1 MRGLAGWAVLVALG
15 EWLWA
20 GGVVP
25 LADFYP
31 FGPAQ
36 GDAATGKQ
44 DDGGSELRPLAVRFP
59 FFGAGH
65 TGLYVNNNGIIS
77 FLKEVSQFTPVA
89 FPISKDRRV
98 VAAFWADVD
107 NRRAGDVYYRE
118 STEQP
123 ILERASRD
131 IAQYFPEFPG
141 FAAQWVFIATWYRVT
156 FFGGNSFSPVN
167 TFQIVLIT
175 DGKLSFTIF
184 NYESITWTT
193 GMHASSGGDFA
204 GLGGIA
210 AQAGFNAGDGKRY
223 FNIPGSRT
231 DDIADVEMTTNVG
244 IPGRWVFRIDDA
256 QVQVGGCSNTTSVCL
271 TLRPCL
277 NGGKCIEDCITGNPS
292 YTCSCLAGFTGKRC
306 HVDVDECLS
315 HPCQNGATCLNGAG
329 SFSCRCSPGFRGTNC
344 ETEESP
350 CESRVCQNGG
360 RCQAVNGMAA
370 CLCQPG
376 YMGTDCQ
383 TEVNECESSPCLNG
397 GHCIDLVDNY
407 TCVCLEPFV
416 GQRCETDSSSCE
428 DRSCQNRQTCNY
440 IRPGRYICTCS
451 PGYYGNNCQY
461 GGPRVPGACLS
472 HPCQNAGSCLET
484 EQGYVCECQ
493 EGYTG
498 QDCRDK
504 LSEGCECRNGGNCLE
519 GNVTVCQCP
528 PGFFGLLCEFEVTTT
543 PCNVNTQ
550 CPDGGY
556 CMEYGGSYLCV
567 CHTDYGTNH
576 TMPSPCDSEPC
587 LNGGSCEVHDDSYT
601 CECPRGFLGKHC
613 EKAKPRLCST
623 GPCRNGGT
631 CREADGEYHCTC
643 PYRFTGK
650 HCEIGKPDPCASG
663 PCQNGGTCFHYI
675 GKYKCDCPLG
685 YAGRHCEIVPSPCF
699 LGPCENGATCEDL
712 GGGYACT
719 CPVGYVGKHCQSE
732 VDCGIPSEVKHAQ
745 ASFNSTKLGSLAE
758 YQCELGYTL
767 SQRNHPR
774 VCRLPGVWS
783 DPPEC
788 NEIDECW
795 SQPCL
800 NGGHC
805 KDRVA
810 EFLCLCEPGYTG
822 HRCESD
828 VDECQLEPCK
838 NGGTCQDLP
847 GSFACYCPEGFLGS
861 QCETEVD
868 ACESGPCQNG
878 GECKSYG
885 GSYLC
890 VCPEGFF
897 GYHCETASDPCFSSP
912 CGSRGYCLPGNGTH
926 SCTCKVSYT
935 GKSCEK
941 GKGPQKWHQDA
952 AQGSTPA
959 RQRPPPARGSTPSG
973 TSGSPGGRQ
982 GWGLASAA
990 GGRQCG
996 EAQAP
1001 GSVRGRWG
1009 QVSLAP
1015 CSDGDPS
1022 DALRRGGRGVQ
1033 GKPLATSAGLPGAPR
1048 PVPPVP
1054 QPWRVVARAQPPVL
1068 PGRCGRSAPGAQALP
1083 CLPGR
1088 WQTVPAGPL
1097 PGAPRE
1103 RARALSSTAAAL
1115 PLAAGVCSLKIHGIT
1130 SPLCFCPHPEELLP
1144 PTSLK
1149 VERVEDTGVLISWH
1163 PPEDAAARQLIDG
1176 YAVTYVSLDGSYRR
1190 TDFVDRSRSAH
1201 QLRALASGRA
1211 YNISVFSVKRNV
1223 NNKNDISRPVML
1235 TTRTR
1240 PRPVEGFE
1248 ITNVTASA
1256 ITVQW
1261 ALHRLKHSTVSRV
1274 RVSIRQPAD
1283 LADRTV
1289 ELNSSVAKYTFLD
1302 LQPGERYIVHVVTLS
1317 GLGTEDHPS
1326 ESLAVD
1332 PFHVW
1337 TRPLP
1342 PKNLTASRVTATS
1355 VSMAWEQPPA
1365 GAVEGYIINVT
1376 TAQSVKSRY
1385 VPNGKL
1391 MSYTVRD
1398 LLPGQRYRLSVTAVQ
1413 NTEQGQVHSEPIH
1426 LYVTTLQRDGAL
1438 ERRWN
1443 QAGHSRVLRNRL
1455 PPALLPD
1462 LRLLAD
1468 HDTAEEPSPA
1478 PRFTELVDGRG
1489 RISARFG
1496 TALGKSIT
1504 VKTQPEAPVK
1514 LENMDV
1520 SSQGNLALQLRKA
1533 KSKSEGQNCSTNP
1546 CRNGGTCAR
1555 DADSYHC
1562 NCRPGFKGWL
1572 CELGTGESTRYTRKS
1587 ATRRAARAPVPRRQ
1601 PTENQAT
1608 VAH

>member
-1 MRGLAGWAVLVALG
+1 AGWAVLVALG

-20 GGVVP
+20 GGEVP
-25 LADFYP
+25 LGDFYP

-36 GDAATGKQ
+36 GDAATRKQ
-44 DDGGSELRPLAVRFP
+44 DDGGSELRPLSIPFP

-107 NRRAGDVYYRE
+107 NRRAGEIYYRE

-141 FAAQWVFIATWYRVT
+141 FSAQWVFIATWYRVT
-156 FFGGNSFSPVN
+156 FFGGSSFSPVN

-315 HPCQNGATCLNGAG
+315 NPCQNGATCLNGAG
-329 SFSCRCSPGFRGTNC
+329 RFTCRCPPGFRGNNC
-344 ETEESP
+344 EIAESP
-350 CESRVCQNGG
+350 CENRVCQNGG
-360 RCQAVNGMAA
+360 SCQVVNRTAV
-370 CLCQPG
+370 CLCQSG
-376 YMGTDCQ
+376 YTGLDCQ

-461 GGPRVPGACLS
+461 GGPRMPGACLS
-472 HPCQNAGSCLET
+472 HPCQNAGNCLET
-484 EQGYVCECQ
+484 ERGYVCECQ

-498 QDCRDK
+498 QDCRDQ
-504 LSEGCECRNGGNCLE
+504 LSEGCECRNGGSCLE
-519 GNVTVCQCP
+519 GNVTVCQCL

-543 PCNVNTQ
+543 PCNMNTQ

-567 CHTDYGTNH
+567 CHTNYGTNH
-576 TMPSPCDSEPC
+576 SMPSPCESEPC
-587 LNGGSCEVHDDSYT
+587 LNGGSCKVHDDSYI
-601 CECPRGFLGKHC
+601 CECPQGFLGMHC

-631 CREADGEYHCTC
+631 CREADGEYHCSC

-675 GKYKCDCPLG
+675 GKYKCDCPPG
-685 YAGRHCEIVPSPCF
+685 YTGRHCEIVPSPCF
-699 LGPCENGATCEDL
+699 LSPCENGATCEDL
-712 GGGYACT
+712 GEGYACT
-719 CPVGYVGKHCQSE
+719 CSMGYVGKHCQFE

-745 ASFNSTKLGSLAE
+745 ASFNSTKVGSLVE
-758 YQCELGYTL
+758 YQCELGYIL
-767 SQRNHPR
+767 SQHNHPR
-774 VCRLPGVWS
+774 VCRVPGVWS

-788 NEIDECW
+788 DEIDECQ

-800 NGGHC
+800 NGGQC
-805 KDRVA
+805 KDRVSA
-810 EFLCLCEPGYTG
+810 FLCLCEPGYTG
-822 HRCESD
+822 YHCELD
-828 VDECQLEPCK
+828 VDECQSEPCK
-838 NGGTCQDLP
+838 NSGTCQDLP
-847 GSFACYCPEGFLGS
+847 GSFACYCPEGFLGT

-868 ACESGPCQNG
+868 ACESDPCRNG
-878 GECKSYG
+878 GECESYG

-912 CGSRGYCLPGNGTH
+912 CGSRGYCLPNNGTH

-935 GKSCEK
+935 GKNCEK
-941 GKGPQKWHQDA
+941 
-952 AQGSTPA
+952 
-959 RQRPPPARGSTPSG
+959 
-973 TSGSPGGRQ
+973 
-982 GWGLASAA
+982 
-990 GGRQCG
+990 
-996 EAQAP
+996 
-1001 GSVRGRWG
+1001 
-1009 QVSLAP
+1009 
-1015 CSDGDPS
+1015 
-1022 DALRRGGRGVQ
+1022 
-1033 GKPLATSAGLPGAPR
+1033 
-1048 PVPPVP
+1048 
-1054 QPWRVVARAQPPVL
+1054 
-1068 PGRCGRSAPGAQALP
+1068 
-1083 CLPGR
+1083 
-1088 WQTVPAGPL
+1088 
-1097 PGAPRE
+1097 
-1103 RARALSSTAAAL
+1103 
-1115 PLAAGVCSLKIHGIT
+1115 
-1130 SPLCFCPHPEELLP
+1130 
-1144 PTSLK
+1144 
-1149 VERVEDTGVLISWH
+1149 
-1163 PPEDAAARQLIDG
+1163 
-1176 YAVTYVSLDGSYRR
+1176 
-1190 TDFVDRSRSAH
+1190 
-1201 QLRALASGRA
+1201 
-1211 YNISVFSVKRNV
+1211 VKRNV

-1261 ALHRLKHSTVSRV
+1261 ALHRLQHSTVSRV
-1274 RVSIRQPAD
+1274 RVSIRQMGD
-1283 LADRTV
+1283 LAGRTV

-1302 LQPGERYIVHVVTLS
+1302 LQPGERYIIHVTTLS
-1317 GLGTEDHPS
+1317 GLGVEDHPS
-1326 ESLAVD
+1326 ESLASA

-1342 PKNLTASRVTATS
+1342 PQNLTASHITATS
-1355 VSMAWEQPPA
+1355 VSMAWEQP
-1365 GAVEGYIINVT
+1365 AVGTMEGYIINVT

-1391 MSYTVRD
+1391 VSYTVRD
-1398 LLPGQRYRLSVTAVQ
+1398 LLPGQRYHLSLTAVQ

-1426 LYVTTLQRDGAL
+1426 LYVNTLQRDGAP
-1438 ERRWN
+1438 ERRWS
-1443 QAGHSRVLRNRL
+1443 QAGHPRVLRNRL
-1455 PPALLPD
+1455 PPAFLPE

-1514 LENMDV
+1514 LENTEV
-1520 SSQGNLALQLRKA
+1520 SSWDSLALQLHEA
-1533 KSKSEGQNCSTNP
+1533 KNKREGQHCSKNP
-1546 CRNGGTCAR
+1546 CRNGGTCTR
-1555 DADSYHC
+1555 DEESYHC
-1562 NCRPGFKGWL
+1562 ACRPGFKGRVCQLACKKVPHSCTRLYSETRSFPVW
-1572 CELGTGESTRYTRKS
+1572 EGGTCHYLSRRVYKVHQDICYKESCESTSSERTSSRKPS
-1587 ATRRAARAPVPRRQ
+1587 NSHTLKKP
-1601 PTENQAT
+1601 
-1608 VAH
+1608 

>member
-15 EWLWA
+15 EWLLLRA

-31 FGPAQ
+31 FGPAE
-36 GDAATGKQ
+36 GDAATRKQ
-44 DDGGSELRPLAVRFP
+44 DDGGSELRPLSVPFP

-118 STEQP
+118 STEQS

-141 FAAQWVFIATWYRVT
+141 FSAQWVFIATWYRVT

-315 HPCQNGATCLNGAG
+315 NPCQNGATCLNGAG
-329 SFSCRCSPGFRGTNC
+329 NFSCMCPLGFRGANC
-344 ETEESP
+344 ETEELP
-350 CESRVCQNGG
+350 CESKVCHNGG
-360 RCQAVNGMAA
+360 TCQAVNGTAV

-376 YMGTDCQ
+376 YTGPDCQ
-383 TEVNECESSPCLNG
+383 TELNECESNPCLNG
-397 GHCIDLVDNY
+397 GHCVDLVDNY
-407 TCVCLEPFV
+407 TCMCLEPFV
-416 GQRCETDSSSCE
+416 GQRCETDSSICE
-428 DRSCQNRQTCNY
+428 DRSCRNRQTCNY

-472 HPCQNAGSCLET
+472 QPCQNAGSCLET
-484 EQGYVCECQ
+484 EQGYLCECQ

-504 LSEGCECRNGGNCLE
+504 LSEGCECRNGGSCLE
-519 GNVTVCQCP
+519 GNVTICQCL

-543 PCNVNTQ
+543 PCNMNTQ

-631 CREADGEYHCTC
+631 CKEADGEYHCSC

-675 GKYKCDCPLG
+675 GKYKCDCPPG

-699 LGPCENGATCEDL
+699 LSPCENGATCEDL
-712 GGGYACT
+712 GEGYACT
-719 CPVGYVGKHCQSE
+719 CPMGYVGKHCQTV

-745 ASFNSTKLGSLAE
+745 VSFNSTKVGSVAE

-767 SQRNHPR
+767 SQHHPR
-774 VCRLPGVWS
+774 ICHSPGVWS

-788 NEIDECW
+788 NEINECQ

-800 NGGHC
+800 NGGQC
-805 KDRVA
+805 KDRIA

-822 HRCESD
+822 QHCESD
-828 VDECQLEPCK
+828 TDECLSEPCK
-838 NGGTCQDLP
+838 NGGNCQDLP
-847 GSFACYCPEGFLGS
+847 ASFTCYCPEGFVGS

-878 GECKSYG
+878 GECESYR

-941 GKGPQKWHQDA
+941 
-952 AQGSTPA
+952 
-959 RQRPPPARGSTPSG
+959 
-973 TSGSPGGRQ
+973 
-982 GWGLASAA
+982 
-990 GGRQCG
+990 
-996 EAQAP
+996 
-1001 GSVRGRWG
+1001 
-1009 QVSLAP
+1009 
-1015 CSDGDPS
+1015 
-1022 DALRRGGRGVQ
+1022 
-1033 GKPLATSAGLPGAPR
+1033 
-1048 PVPPVP
+1048 
-1054 QPWRVVARAQPPVL
+1054 
-1068 PGRCGRSAPGAQALP
+1068 
-1083 CLPGR
+1083 
-1088 WQTVPAGPL
+1088 
-1097 PGAPRE
+1097 
-1103 RARALSSTAAAL
+1103 
-1115 PLAAGVCSLKIHGIT
+1115 
-1130 SPLCFCPHPEELLP
+1130 
-1144 PTSLK
+1144 
-1149 VERVEDTGVLISWH
+1149 
-1163 PPEDAAARQLIDG
+1163 
-1176 YAVTYVSLDGSYRR
+1176 
-1190 TDFVDRSRSAH
+1190 
-1201 QLRALASGRA
+1201 
-1211 YNISVFSVKRNV
+1211 VKRNV

-1274 RVSIRQPAD
+1274 RVSIRQPGD
-1283 LADRTV
+1283 LSDRTV

-1302 LQPGERYIVHVVTLS
+1302 LQPGEKYIVHVTTLS
-1317 GLGTEDHPS
+1317 GLGTEDHLS
-1326 ESLAVD
+1326 ESLATA

-1342 PKNLTASRVTATS
+1342 PQNLTASRVTTTS

-1391 MSYTVRD
+1391 VSYTVRD

-1413 NTEQGQVHSEPIH
+1413 NTEQGQVHSEPIY
-1426 LYVTTLQRDGAL
+1426 LYVTTLQRDGAP
-1438 ERRWN
+1438 ERRWS
-1443 QAGHSRVLRNRL
+1443 QAGHPRVLRNRL
-1455 PPALLPD
+1455 PPAFLPE

-1468 HDTAEEPSPA
+1468 HNTAEEPSPA

-1496 TALGKSIT
+1496 KSISM
-1504 VKTQPEAPVK
+1504 KTQPDAPVK
-1514 LENMDV
+1514 LENLEA
-1520 SSQGNLALQLRKA
+1520 SSHSSLALQLQEN
-1533 KSKSEGQNCSTNP
+1533 KSKSEGQNCSMNP
-1546 CRNGGTCAR
+1546 CRNGGTCTR
-1555 DADSYHC
+1555 DVKSYHC
-1562 NCRPGFKGWL
+1562 SCRPGFKGRL
-1572 CELGTGESTRYTRKS
+1572 CELACKKVPHSCTRLYSETKSFPVWEGGTCHYLYRRVYKVRQDVCYKESCKSTSSETTTSRKQSTSHTLRKS
-1587 ATRRAARAPVPRRQ
+1587 
-1601 PTENQAT
+1601 
-1608 VAH
+1608 

>member
-1 MRGLAGWAVLVALG
+1 MQVLAGWAVLVALG

-20 GGVVP
+20 GGEVP
-25 LADFYP
+25 LGDFYP

-36 GDAATGKQ
+36 GDAATRKQ
-44 DDGGSELRPLAVRFP
+44 DDGGSELRPLSIPFP

-107 NRRAGDVYYRE
+107 NRRAGEIYYRE

-141 FAAQWVFIATWYRVT
+141 FSAQWVFIATWYRVT

-329 SFSCRCSPGFRGTNC
+329 SFTCRCPPGFRGNNC
-344 ETEESP
+344 ETAESP
-350 CESRVCQNGG
+350 CENRVCQNGG
-360 RCQAVNGMAA
+360 SCQVVNRTAA
-370 CLCQPG
+370 CLCQSG
-376 YMGTDCQ
+376 YTGVDCQ

-498 QDCRDK
+498 QDCRDQ
-504 LSEGCECRNGGNCLE
+504 LSEGCECRNGGSCLE
-519 GNVTVCQCP
+519 GNVTVCQCL

-543 PCNVNTQ
+543 PCNMNTQ

-567 CHTDYGTNH
+567 CHTNYGTNH

-587 LNGGSCEVHDDSYT
+587 LNGGSCKVHDDSYI
-601 CECPRGFLGKHC
+601 CECPQGFLGMHC
-613 EKAKPRLCST
+613 EKAKPRLCSA

-675 GKYKCDCPLG
+675 GKYKCDCPPG
-685 YAGRHCEIVPSPCF
+685 YTGRHCEIVPSPCF
-699 LGPCENGATCEDL
+699 LSPCENGATCEDL
-712 GGGYACT
+712 GGGYACL
-719 CPVGYVGKHCQSE
+719 CSVGYVGKHCQFE

-758 YQCELGYTL
+758 YQCELGYIL
-767 SQRNHPR
+767 SQHNHPR
-774 VCRLPGVWS
+774 VCRVPGVWS

-788 NEIDECW
+788 DEIDECQ

-800 NGGHC
+800 NGGQC
-805 KDRVA
+805 KDRVSA
-810 EFLCLCEPGYTG
+810 FLCLCEPGYTG
-822 HRCESD
+822 YHCELD
-828 VDECQLEPCK
+828 VDECQSEPCK
-838 NGGTCQDLP
+838 NSGTCQDLP
-847 GSFACYCPEGFLGS
+847 GSFACYCPEGFLGT

-868 ACESGPCQNG
+868 ACESDPCRNG
-878 GECKSYG
+878 GECESYG

-897 GYHCETASDPCFSSP
+897 GYHCETGEAGRAAQGGPGVGSTADTAKPGTSPTASDPCFSSP
-912 CGSRGYCLPGNGTH
+912 CGSRGYCLPSNGTH

-935 GKSCEK
+935 GKNCEK
-941 GKGPQKWHQDA
+941 
-952 AQGSTPA
+952 
-959 RQRPPPARGSTPSG
+959 
-973 TSGSPGGRQ
+973 
-982 GWGLASAA
+982 
-990 GGRQCG
+990 
-996 EAQAP
+996 
-1001 GSVRGRWG
+1001 
-1009 QVSLAP
+1009 
-1015 CSDGDPS
+1015 
-1022 DALRRGGRGVQ
+1022 
-1033 GKPLATSAGLPGAPR
+1033 
-1048 PVPPVP
+1048 
-1054 QPWRVVARAQPPVL
+1054 
-1068 PGRCGRSAPGAQALP
+1068 
-1083 CLPGR
+1083 
-1088 WQTVPAGPL
+1088 
-1097 PGAPRE
+1097 
-1103 RARALSSTAAAL
+1103 
-1115 PLAAGVCSLKIHGIT
+1115 
-1130 SPLCFCPHPEELLP
+1130 
-1144 PTSLK
+1144 
-1149 VERVEDTGVLISWH
+1149 
-1163 PPEDAAARQLIDG
+1163 
-1176 YAVTYVSLDGSYRR
+1176 
-1190 TDFVDRSRSAH
+1190 
-1201 QLRALASGRA
+1201 
-1211 YNISVFSVKRNV
+1211 VKRNV

-1261 ALHRLKHSTVSRV
+1261 ALHRLQHSTVSRV
-1274 RVSIRQPAD
+1274 RVSIRHMGD
-1283 LADRTV
+1283 LAARTV

-1302 LQPGERYIVHVVTLS
+1302 LQPGERYIIHVTTLS
-1317 GLGTEDHPS
+1317 GLGVEDHPS
-1326 ESLAVD
+1326 ESLATA

-1342 PKNLTASRVTATS
+1342 PQNLTASHVTATS

-1365 GAVEGYIINVT
+1365 GTMEGYIINVT

-1391 MSYTVRD
+1391 VSYTVRD
-1398 LLPGQRYRLSVTAVQ
+1398 LLPGQRYHLSLTAVQ

-1426 LYVTTLQRDGAL
+1426 LYVNTLQRDGAP
-1438 ERRWN
+1438 ERRWS
-1443 QAGHSRVLRNRL
+1443 QAGHPRVLRNRL
-1455 PPALLPD
+1455 PPAFLPE

-1496 TALGKSIT
+1496 TALGRSIT
-1504 VKTQPEAPVK
+1504 VKTQPEAPAK
-1514 LENMDV
+1514 LENTEV
-1520 SSQGNLALQLRKA
+1520 SSWDSLALQLREA
-1533 KSKSEGQNCSTNP
+1533 KSKREGQSCSKNP
-1546 CRNGGTCAR
+1546 CRNGGTCTR
-1555 DADSYHC
+1555 DDESYHC
-1562 NCRPGFKGWL
+1562 ACRPGFKGRVCQLACKKVPHSCTRLYSETRSFPVW
-1572 CELGTGESTRYTRKS
+1572 EGGTCHYLSRRVYKVHQDICYKESCESTSSKRTSSRYSPQQHTACAS
-1587 ATRRAARAPVPRRQ
+1587 
-1601 PTENQAT
+1601 
-1608 VAH
+1608 

>member
-1 MRGLAGWAVLVALG
+1 MEVLAGWAVLVALG
-15 EWLWA
+15 EWLWV
-20 GGVVP
+20 GGEVP
-25 LADFYP
+25 LGGFYP

-36 GDAATGKQ
+36 GDAATRKQ
-44 DDGGSELRPLAVRFP
+44 DDGGSELRPLSIPFP

-107 NRRAGDVYYRE
+107 NRRAGEIYYRE
-118 STEQP
+118 STDQP

-141 FAAQWVFIATWYRVT
+141 FSAQWVFIATWYRVT
-156 FFGGNSFSPVN
+156 FFGGSSFSPVN

-329 SFSCRCSPGFRGTNC
+329 RFTCRCPPGFRGNSC
-344 ETEESP
+344 ETAESP
-350 CESRVCQNGG
+350 CENRVCQNGG
-360 RCQAVNGMAA
+360 SCQVVNTTAA
-370 CLCQPG
+370 CLCQSG
-376 YMGTDCQ
+376 YTGVDCQ

-484 EQGYVCECQ
+484 ERGYVCECQ
-493 EGYTG
+493 EGFTG
-498 QDCRDK
+498 QDCRDQ
-504 LSEGCECRNGGNCLE
+504 LSEGCECRNGGSCLE
-519 GNVTVCQCP
+519 GNVTVCQCL

-543 PCNVNTQ
+543 PCNMNTQ

-567 CHTDYGTNH
+567 CHTNYGTNH

-587 LNGGSCEVHDDSYT
+587 LNGGSCNVHDDSYI
-601 CECPRGFLGKHC
+601 CECPQGFLGMHC
-613 EKAKPRLCST
+613 EKAKPRLCSA

-675 GKYKCDCPLG
+675 GKYKCDCPPG
-685 YAGRHCEIVPSPCF
+685 YTGRHCETGRFEEGVPLPGGMMG
-699 LGPCENGATCEDL
+699 LANGATCEDL

-719 CPVGYVGKHCQSE
+719 CSVGYVGKHCQFE

-745 ASFNSTKLGSLAE
+745 ASFNSTKVGSLAE
-758 YQCELGYTL
+758 YQCELGYIL

-774 VCRLPGVWS
+774 VCRVPGVWS

-788 NEIDECW
+788 DEIDECQ

-800 NGGHC
+800 NGGQC
-805 KDRVA
+805 KDRVSA
-810 EFLCLCEPGYTG
+810 FLCLCEPGYTG
-822 HRCESD
+822 YHCELD
-828 VDECQLEPCK
+828 VDECQSEPCK
-838 NGGTCQDLP
+838 NSGTCQDLP
-847 GSFACYCPEGFLGS
+847 GSFACYCPEGFLGT

-868 ACESGPCQNG
+868 ACESDPCQNG
-878 GECKSYG
+878 GECESYE

-897 GYHCETASDPCFSSP
+897 GYHCETGEAGRAAQGGPGVSGTADTAKPGTSPTASDPCFSSP
-912 CGSRGYCLPGNGTH
+912 CGSRGYCLPSNGTH

-935 GKSCEK
+935 GKNCEK
-941 GKGPQKWHQDA
+941 
-952 AQGSTPA
+952 
-959 RQRPPPARGSTPSG
+959 
-973 TSGSPGGRQ
+973 
-982 GWGLASAA
+982 
-990 GGRQCG
+990 
-996 EAQAP
+996 
-1001 GSVRGRWG
+1001 
-1009 QVSLAP
+1009 
-1015 CSDGDPS
+1015 
-1022 DALRRGGRGVQ
+1022 
-1033 GKPLATSAGLPGAPR
+1033 
-1048 PVPPVP
+1048 
-1054 QPWRVVARAQPPVL
+1054 
-1068 PGRCGRSAPGAQALP
+1068 
-1083 CLPGR
+1083 
-1088 WQTVPAGPL
+1088 
-1097 PGAPRE
+1097 
-1103 RARALSSTAAAL
+1103 
-1115 PLAAGVCSLKIHGIT
+1115 
-1130 SPLCFCPHPEELLP
+1130 
-1144 PTSLK
+1144 
-1149 VERVEDTGVLISWH
+1149 
-1163 PPEDAAARQLIDG
+1163 
-1176 YAVTYVSLDGSYRR
+1176 
-1190 TDFVDRSRSAH
+1190 
-1201 QLRALASGRA
+1201 
-1211 YNISVFSVKRNV
+1211 VKRNV

-1261 ALHRLKHSTVSRV
+1261 ALHRLQHSTVSRV
-1274 RVSIRQPAD
+1274 RVSIRHMGD
-1283 LADRTV
+1283 LAGRTV

-1302 LQPGERYIVHVVTLS
+1302 LQPGERYIIHVTTLS
-1317 GLGTEDHPS
+1317 GLGVEDHPS
-1326 ESLAVD
+1326 ESLATA

-1342 PKNLTASRVTATS
+1342 PQNLTASHVTATS

-1365 GAVEGYIINVT
+1365 GAMEGYIINVT

-1391 MSYTVRD
+1391 VSYTVRD
-1398 LLPGQRYRLSVTAVQ
+1398 LLPGQRYHLSLTAVQ
-1413 NTEQGQVHSEPIH
+1413 NTEQGQLHSEPIH
-1426 LYVTTLQRDGAL
+1426 LYVNTLQRDGAP
-1438 ERRWN
+1438 ERRWS
-1443 QAGHSRVLRNRL
+1443 QAGHPRVLRNRL
-1455 PPALLPD
+1455 PPAFLPE

-1496 TALGKSIT
+1496 TALGKAIT

-1514 LENMDV
+1514 LENTEV
-1520 SSQGNLALQLRKA
+1520 SSWDSLALQLRET
-1533 KSKSEGQNCSTNP
+1533 KSKREGQNCSKNP
-1546 CRNGGTCAR
+1546 CRNGGTCTR
-1555 DADSYHC
+1555 EDESYHC
-1562 NCRPGFKGWL
+1562 ACRPGFKGRVCQLACKKVPHSCTRLYSETRSFPVW
-1572 CELGTGESTRYTRKS
+1572 EGGTCHYLSRRVYKVHQDICYKESCESTSSERTSSRYSPQQHTGL
-1587 ATRRAARAPVPRRQ
+1587 P
-1601 PTENQAT
+1601 
-1608 VAH
+1608 

>member
-1 MRGLAGWAVLVALG
+1 MWGLAGWAVLVALG

-20 GGVVP
+20 GGLVP

-44 DDGGSELRPLAVRFP
+44 DDGGSELRPLAIRFP

-118 STEQP
+118 STERP

-131 IAQYFPEFPG
+131 IVQYFPEFPE
-141 FAAQWVFIATWYRVT
+141 FSAQWVFIATWYRVT

-167 TFQIVLIT
+167 TFQIILIT

-329 SFSCRCSPGFRGTNC
+329 SFSCRCPLGFRGASC
-344 ETEESP
+344 ETEELP
-350 CESRVCQNGG
+350 CESKVCQNNGT
-360 RCQAVNGMAA
+360 CQVANGTAA

-376 YMGTDCQ
+376 YTGADCQ

-397 GHCIDLVDNY
+397 GHCIDLVGNY
-407 TCVCLEPFV
+407 SCLCLEPFA
-416 GQRCETDSSSCE
+416 GQRCETDLSSCE
-428 DRSCQNRQTCNY
+428 DRSCRNRQTCNY

-451 PGYYGNNCQY
+451 PGYYGSNCQY
-461 GGPRVPGACLS
+461 GGPRVPSACLS

-484 EQGYVCECQ
+484 EQGYICECQ

-504 LSEGCECRNGGNCLE
+504 LSDGCECRNGGSCLD

-543 PCNVNTQ
+543 PCNMNTQ

-556 CMEYGGSYLCV
+556 CMEYSGSYLCV
-567 CHTDYGTNH
+567 CHTDYSTNH
-576 TMPSPCDSEPC
+576 TVPSPCDSEPC
-587 LNGGSCEVHDDSYT
+587 LNGGFCEAHDDSYT
-601 CECPRGFLGKHC
+601 CECPPGFLGKHC

-675 GKYKCDCPLG
+675 GKYKCDCPPG
-685 YAGRHCEIVPSPCF
+685 YAGRHCEIVPSLCF
-699 LGPCENGATCEDL
+699 LSPCENGATCEDL
-712 GGGYACT
+712 GGDYTCT
-719 CPVGYVGKHCQSE
+719 CPVGYVGKHCQFE

-745 ASFNSTKLGSLAE
+745 ASFNSTKIGSLAE
-758 YQCELGYTL
+758 YQCELGYIL
-767 SQRNHPR
+767 SQHNHPR
-774 VCRLPGVWS
+774 VCHLPGIWS

-788 NEIDECW
+788 SEIDECQ
-795 SQPCL
+795 SQPCV
-800 NGGHC
+800 NGGQC

-810 EFLCLCEPGYTG
+810 EFLCLCEPGYAG
-822 HRCESD
+822 HQCELD
-828 VDECQLEPCK
+828 VDECQSEPCK
-838 NGGTCQDLP
+838 NSGTCQDLP
-847 GSFACYCPEGFLGS
+847 GSFTCYCPKGFVGT

-868 ACESGPCQNG
+868 ACESDPCQNG
-878 GECKSYG
+878 GECESYR

-912 CGSRGYCLPGNGTH
+912 CGSRGYCLADNGTH

-941 GKGPQKWHQDA
+941 
-952 AQGSTPA
+952 
-959 RQRPPPARGSTPSG
+959 
-973 TSGSPGGRQ
+973 
-982 GWGLASAA
+982 
-990 GGRQCG
+990 
-996 EAQAP
+996 
-1001 GSVRGRWG
+1001 
-1009 QVSLAP
+1009 
-1015 CSDGDPS
+1015 
-1022 DALRRGGRGVQ
+1022 
-1033 GKPLATSAGLPGAPR
+1033 
-1048 PVPPVP
+1048 
-1054 QPWRVVARAQPPVL
+1054 
-1068 PGRCGRSAPGAQALP
+1068 
-1083 CLPGR
+1083 
-1088 WQTVPAGPL
+1088 
-1097 PGAPRE
+1097 
-1103 RARALSSTAAAL
+1103 
-1115 PLAAGVCSLKIHGIT
+1115 
-1130 SPLCFCPHPEELLP
+1130 
-1144 PTSLK
+1144 
-1149 VERVEDTGVLISWH
+1149 
-1163 PPEDAAARQLIDG
+1163 
-1176 YAVTYVSLDGSYRR
+1176 
-1190 TDFVDRSRSAH
+1190 
-1201 QLRALASGRA
+1201 
-1211 YNISVFSVKRNV
+1211 VKRNV
-1223 NNKNDISRPVML
+1223 NNKNDISRPIML

-1248 ITNVTASA
+1248 IVNVTAST
-1256 ITVQW
+1256 IMVQW

-1274 RVSIRQPAD
+1274 RVSIRQPGD

-1302 LQPGERYIVHVVTLS
+1302 LQPGEKYVVHVTALS
-1317 GLGTEDHPS
+1317 GLGTEDHLS
-1326 ESLAVD
+1326 ESLATA

-1342 PKNLTASRVTATS
+1342 PQNLTASRVTITS

-1365 GAVEGYIINVT
+1365 GTVEGYIINVT
-1376 TAQSVKSRY
+1376 TSQSVKSRY

-1391 MSYTVRD
+1391 VSYTVRD

-1413 NTEQGQVHSEPIH
+1413 NTEQGQVHSEPVH

-1438 ERRWN
+1438 ERRWS
-1443 QAGHSRVLRNRL
+1443 QAKPNPRVLRNRL
-1455 PPALLPD
+1455 PPAFLPE

-1468 HDTAEEPSPA
+1468 RDTAEEPSPT

-1489 RISARFG
+1489 RISTRFV
-1496 TALGKSIT
+1496 TAQDRSII

-1514 LENMDV
+1514 LENAEV
-1520 SSQGNLALQLRKA
+1520 SSQGRLALQLHKS
-1533 KSKSEGQNCSTNP
+1533 KSKSEEQNCSVSP
-1546 CRNGGTCAR
+1546 CRNGGTCTR
-1555 DADSYHC
+1555 DAESYHC
-1562 NCRPGFKGWL
+1562 DCPPGFKGQL
-1572 CELGTGESTRYTRKS
+1572 CELACKKVPQSCTRLYLETRSFPVWEGGTCHYLYRRVYKVHQGVCYKESCKS
-1587 ATRRAARAPVPRRQ
+1587 TASKKTTNRETSNSHTLKKP
-1601 PTENQAT
+1601 
-1608 VAH
+1608 

>member
-1 MRGLAGWAVLVALG
+1 MRVLAGWAVLVALG

-20 GGVVP
+20 AAEVP
-25 LADFYP
+25 LGDFYP

-36 GDAATGKQ
+36 GDAATRKQ
-44 DDGGSELRPLAVRFP
+44 DDGGSELRPLSIPFP

-107 NRRAGDVYYRE
+107 NRRAGEIYYRE

-141 FAAQWVFIATWYRVT
+141 FSAQWVFIATWYRVT
-156 FFGGNSFSPVN
+156 FFGGSSFSPVN

-315 HPCQNGATCLNGAG
+315 HPCQNGATCLNGA
-329 SFSCRCSPGFRGTNC
+329 SRFTCKCPPGFRGNHC

-350 CESRVCQNGG
+350 CENRVCQNGG
-360 RCQAVNGMAA
+360 SCQVVNKTAA
-370 CLCQPG
+370 CLCQSG
-376 YMGTDCQ
+376 YTGVDCQ

-397 GHCIDLVDNY
+397 GHCMDLVDNY

-451 PGYYGNNCQY
+451 PGYYGSNCQY
-461 GGPRVPGACLS
+461 GGPRMTGACLS

-498 QDCRDK
+498 QDCRDQ
-504 LSEGCECRNGGNCLE
+504 LSEGCECRNGGSCLE
-519 GNVTVCQCP
+519 GNVTVCQCL

-543 PCNVNTQ
+543 PCNMNTQ

-567 CHTDYGTNH
+567 CHTNYGSNH

-587 LNGGSCEVHDDSYT
+587 LNGGSCKVHDDSYI
-601 CECPRGFLGKHC
+601 CECPQGFLGVHC

-631 CREADGEYHCTC
+631 CREANGEYHCTC

-675 GKYKCDCPLG
+675 GKYKCDCPPG
-685 YAGRHCEIVPSPCF
+685 YTGRHCEIVPSPCF
-699 LGPCENGATCEDL
+699 LSPCENGATCEDL
-712 GGGYACT
+712 DGGYACT
-719 CPVGYVGKHCQSE
+719 CSVGYVGKHCQFE

-745 ASFNSTKLGSLAE
+745 ASFNSTKVGSVAE
-758 YQCELGYTL
+758 YQCELGYIL
-767 SQRNHPR
+767 SQHNHPR
-774 VCRLPGVWS
+774 VCRVPGVWS

-788 NEIDECW
+788 DEIDECQ

-800 NGGHC
+800 NGGQC
-805 KDRVA
+805 KDRVSA
-810 EFLCLCEPGYTG
+810 FLCLCEPGYTG
-822 HRCESD
+822 YHCELD
-828 VDECQLEPCK
+828 VDECQSEPCK
-838 NGGTCQDLP
+838 NSGTCQDLP
-847 GSFACYCPEGFLGS
+847 GSFACFCPEGFLGT

-868 ACESGPCQNG
+868 ACESDPCRNG
-878 GECKSYG
+878 GECESYG

-912 CGSRGYCLPGNGTH
+912 CGSRGYCLPSNGTH

-935 GKSCEK
+935 GKNCEK
-941 GKGPQKWHQDA
+941 
-952 AQGSTPA
+952 
-959 RQRPPPARGSTPSG
+959 
-973 TSGSPGGRQ
+973 
-982 GWGLASAA
+982 
-990 GGRQCG
+990 
-996 EAQAP
+996 
-1001 GSVRGRWG
+1001 
-1009 QVSLAP
+1009 
-1015 CSDGDPS
+1015 
-1022 DALRRGGRGVQ
+1022 
-1033 GKPLATSAGLPGAPR
+1033 
-1048 PVPPVP
+1048 
-1054 QPWRVVARAQPPVL
+1054 
-1068 PGRCGRSAPGAQALP
+1068 
-1083 CLPGR
+1083 
-1088 WQTVPAGPL
+1088 
-1097 PGAPRE
+1097 
-1103 RARALSSTAAAL
+1103 
-1115 PLAAGVCSLKIHGIT
+1115 
-1130 SPLCFCPHPEELLP
+1130 ELLP

-1201 QLRALASGRA
+1201 QLRALTSGRA

-1223 NNKNDISRPVML
+1223 NNKNDISRPIML

-1261 ALHRLKHSTVSRV
+1261 ALHRLQHSTVSRV
-1274 RVSIRQPAD
+1274 RVSIRHLGD
-1283 LADRTV
+1283 LAARTV

-1302 LQPGERYIVHVVTLS
+1302 LQPGERYIIHVTTLS
-1317 GLGTEDHPS
+1317 GLGVEDHPS
-1326 ESLAVD
+1326 ESLATP

-1342 PKNLTASRVTATS
+1342 PQNLTASHVTATS

-1365 GAVEGYIINVT
+1365 GTMEGYIINVT

-1391 MSYTVRD
+1391 VSYTVRD
-1398 LLPGQRYRLSVTAVQ
+1398 LLPGQRYHLSLTAVQ

-1426 LYVTTLQRDGAL
+1426 LYVNTLQRDGAP
-1438 ERRWN
+1438 ERRWS
-1443 QAGHSRVLRNRL
+1443 QAGHPRVLRNRL
-1455 PPALLPD
+1455 PPAFLPE

-1468 HDTAEEPSPA
+1468 RDTAEEPSPA

-1496 TALGKSIT
+1496 TALARSIT
-1504 VKTQPEAPVK
+1504 VKTQPEAPVR
-1514 LENMDV
+1514 LENTEV
-1520 SSQGNLALQLRKA
+1520 SSWDSLALQLREA
-1533 KSKSEGQNCSTNP
+1533 KSKREGQKCSKNP
-1546 CRNGGTCAR
+1546 CRNGGTCTR
-1555 DADSYHC
+1555 DEESFHC
-1562 NCRPGFKGWL
+1562 ACRPGFKGRL
-1572 CELGTGESTRYTRKS
+1572 CQLACKKVPHSCTRLYSETRSFPVWEGGTCHYLSRRVYKVHQDICYKESCESTSSERTSSRKPS
-1587 ATRRAARAPVPRRQ
+1587 NSHTLKKP
-1601 PTENQAT
+1601 
-1608 VAH
+1608 

>member
-1 MRGLAGWAVLVALG
+1 MRGLSCWVALAALLG
-15 EWLWA
+15 EWLRA

-36 GDAATGKQ
+36 GDAATLKQ
-44 DDGGSELRPLAVRFP
+44 DDGGSELRPLSVPFP

-118 STEQP
+118 SQDRA
-123 ILERASRD
+123 ILERATKD
-131 IAQYFPEFPG
+131 IAQYFPEFPD
-141 FAAQWVFIATWYRVT
+141 FSAQWVFIATWYRVT
-156 FFGGNSFSPVN
+156 FFGGSSFSPVN

-315 HPCQNGATCLNGAG
+315 HPCQNGATCINSVN
-329 SFSCRCSPGFRGTNC
+329 SFSCQCPPGFRGASC
-344 ETEESP
+344 EIEESP
-350 CESRVCQNGG
+350 CETKVCQNGG
-360 RCQAVNGMAA
+360 MCQVVNGTAVCM
-370 CLCQPG
+370 CQPG
-376 YMGTDCQ
+376 YAGGDCETD
-383 TEVNECESSPCLNG
+383 VNECESSPCLNG
-397 GHCIDLVDNY
+397 GHCVDLVDNY

-416 GQRCETDSSSCE
+416 GQRCETDPSSCE
-428 DRSCQNRQTCNY
+428 DRSCRNRQTCNY

-461 GGPRVPGACLS
+461 GGPRVPSACLS
-472 HPCQNAGSCLET
+472 NPCQNGGSCLEL
-484 EQGYVCECQ
+484 EQGYACDCP
-493 EGYTG
+493 EGYAG
-498 QDCRDK
+498 QDCHDK
-504 LSEGCECRNGGNCLE
+504 LTEGCECRNGGSCLE
-519 GNVTVCQCP
+519 GNVTVCQCL
-528 PGFFGLLCEFEVTTT
+528 PGYFGLLCEFEVTTT

-567 CHTDYGTNH
+567 CHTDYGSNH
-576 TMPSPCDSEPC
+576 TVPSPCDSEPC
-587 LNGGSCEVHDDSYT
+587 LNGGSCETQDDSYT
-601 CECPRGFLGKHC
+601 CECPSGFLGKHC
-613 EKAKPRLCST
+613 ERARPRLCST
-623 GPCRNGGT
+623 APCRNGGT
-631 CREADGEYHCTC
+631 CKEADGEYHCSC
-643 PYRFTGK
+643 PYRFTGR

-675 GKYKCDCPLG
+675 GKYKCDCAPG

-699 LGPCENGATCEDL
+699 MSPCENGATCEDL
-712 GGGYACT
+712 GGDFVCT
-719 CPVGYVGKHCQSE
+719 CPMGYTGKRCGTE
-732 VDCGIPSEVKHAQ
+732 IDCGMPSAVKHAQ
-745 ASFNSTKLGSLAE
+745 ASYNSTTVGSLAK
-758 YQCELGYTL
+758 YHCELGYVL
-767 SQRNHPR
+767 SQHNSPR
-774 VCRLPGVWS
+774 VCRSQGVWS

-788 NEIDECW
+788 DEIDECR

-800 NGGHC
+800 NGGQC
-805 KDRVA
+805 KDRIA
-810 EFLCLCEPGYTG
+810 EFLCVCEPGYTG
-822 HRCESD
+822 LHCELE
-828 VDECQLEPCK
+828 VDECQSEPCK
-838 NGGTCQDLP
+838 NGGTCRDLLS
-847 GSFACYCPEGFLGS
+847 SFACSCPEGFVGT
-861 QCETEVD
+861 QCEEEVD
-868 ACESGPCQNG
+868 ACESDPCQNG
-878 GECKSYG
+878 GECEGDG

-912 CGSRGYCLPGNGTH
+912 CGSRGYCMPSNGTH

-941 GKGPQKWHQDA
+941 
-952 AQGSTPA
+952 
-959 RQRPPPARGSTPSG
+959 
-973 TSGSPGGRQ
+973 
-982 GWGLASAA
+982 
-990 GGRQCG
+990 
-996 EAQAP
+996 
-1001 GSVRGRWG
+1001 
-1009 QVSLAP
+1009 
-1015 CSDGDPS
+1015 
-1022 DALRRGGRGVQ
+1022 
-1033 GKPLATSAGLPGAPR
+1033 
-1048 PVPPVP
+1048 
-1054 QPWRVVARAQPPVL
+1054 
-1068 PGRCGRSAPGAQALP
+1068 
-1083 CLPGR
+1083 
-1088 WQTVPAGPL
+1088 
-1097 PGAPRE
+1097 
-1103 RARALSSTAAAL
+1103 
-1115 PLAAGVCSLKIHGIT
+1115 
-1130 SPLCFCPHPEELLP
+1130 ELLP

-1176 YAVTYVSLDGSYRR
+1176 YAVTYVSFDGSYRR

-1248 ITNVTASA
+1248 ITNVTAST

-1274 RVSIRQPAD
+1274 RVSIRQPGD
-1283 LADRTV
+1283 LEDRTV

-1302 LQPGERYIVHVVTLS
+1302 LQPGERYIVHVTTLS
-1317 GLGTEDHPS
+1317 GMGTEDHPS
-1326 ESLAVD
+1326 ESLATA

-1342 PKNLTASRVTATS
+1342 PHNLTASRVTPTS
-1355 VSMAWEQPPA
+1355 VSMTWEQPPT

-1391 MSYTVRD
+1391 ASYTVRD
-1398 LLPGQRYRLSVTAVQ
+1398 LLPMQRYRLSVTAVQ

-1426 LYVTTLQRDGAL
+1426 LYVTTLQKDGAP
-1438 ERRWN
+1438 ERRWS
-1443 QAGHSRVLRNRL
+1443 QAGHPRVLRNRL
-1455 PPALLPD
+1455 PPAFLPE

-1468 HDTAEEPSPA
+1468 RDTAEEPSPA
-1478 PRFTELVDGRG
+1478 PRFTELVDGRR

-1496 TALGKSIT
+1496 TLPSKSIT
-1504 VKTQPEAPVK
+1504 VKT
-1514 LENMDV
+1514 
-1520 SSQGNLALQLRKA
+1520 RIR
-1533 KSKSEGQNCSTNP
+1533 QNCSTNP
-1546 CRNGGTCAR
+1546 CKNGGTCVSESE
-1555 DADSYHC
+1555 SYHC
-1562 NCRPGFKGWL
+1562 DCSLGFKGRH
-1572 CELGTGESTRYTRKS
+1572 CELAACKKVPHSCTRLYSETKSFPVWEGGTCHYLYKRVYKVHQDVCYKESCESTGSKNTS
-1587 ATRRAARAPVPRRQ
+1587 RRRSNSHTLKKP
-1601 PTENQAT
+1601 
-1608 VAH
+1608 

>member
-1 MRGLAGWAVLVALG
+1 MRRLAGWAVLVALG

-31 FGPAQ
+31 FGPTQ
-36 GDAATGKQ
+36 GDAATRKQ
-44 DDGGSELRPLAVRFP
+44 DDGGSELRPLSVPFP

-77 FLKEVSQFTPVA
+77 FLREVSQFTPVA

-131 IAQYFPEFPG
+131 IAQYFPEFPA
-141 FAAQWVFIATWYRVT
+141 FSAQWVFIATWYRVT
-156 FFGGNSFSPVN
+156 FFGGSSLSPVN

-193 GMHASSGGDFA
+193 GMHASSGGDIA

-306 HVDVDECLS
+306 HIDVDECLS
-315 HPCQNGATCLNGAG
+315 HPCQNGATCLNGDG
-329 SFSCRCSPGFRGTNC
+329 SFSCRCPPGFRGTTC

-350 CESRVCQNGG
+350 CESRECQNGG
-360 RCQAVNGMAA
+360 SCQALNGTAVCM
-370 CLCQPG
+370 CQPG
-376 YMGTDCQ
+376 YTGTDCQ
-383 TEVNECESSPCLNG
+383 AEVDECESSPCLNG
-397 GHCIDLVDNY
+397 GRCMDMVGNY
-407 TCVCLEPFV
+407 SCVCPEPFV

-428 DRSCQNRQTCNY
+428 DRSCRNRQTCNY

-504 LSEGCECRNGGNCLE
+504 LSEGCECRNGGSCLE

-587 LNGGSCEVHDDSYT
+587 LNGGSCEAHDDSYT
-601 CECPRGFLGKHC
+601 CECPRGFLGRHC

-623 GPCRNGGT
+623 GLCRNGGT
-631 CREADGEYHCTC
+631 CREADGEYHCSC

-675 GKYKCDCPLG
+675 GKYKCDCPPG
-685 YAGRHCEIVPSPCF
+685 YSGRHCEIVPSPCF
-699 LGPCENGATCEDL
+699 LSPCENGATCEDL
-712 GGGYACT
+712 SGGYACV

-732 VDCGIPSEVKHAQ
+732 VDCGVPSEVKHAQ
-745 ASFNSTKLGSLAE
+745 ASFNSTKVGSLAE

-767 SQRNHPR
+767 SQHNHPR
-774 VCRLPGVWS
+774 ICHSLGVWS

-788 NEIDECW
+788 HEIDECR

-800 NGGHC
+800 NGGQC
-805 KDRVA
+805 KDHVA
-810 EFLCLCEPGYTG
+810 QFLCLCEPGFTG
-822 HRCESD
+822 RHCESD
-828 VDECQLEPCK
+828 VDECQSEPCK
-838 NGGTCQDLP
+838 NGGTCRDLP
-847 GSFACYCPEGFLGS
+847 GSFICYCPEGFVGT
-861 QCETEVD
+861 QCKTEVD
-868 ACESGPCQNG
+868 ACESDPCRNG
-878 GECKSYG
+878 GECESYR

-941 GKGPQKWHQDA
+941 G
-952 AQGSTPA
+952 
-959 RQRPPPARGSTPSG
+959 
-973 TSGSPGGRQ
+973 
-982 GWGLASAA
+982 
-990 GGRQCG
+990 
-996 EAQAP
+996 
-1001 GSVRGRWG
+1001 
-1009 QVSLAP
+1009 
-1015 CSDGDPS
+1015 
-1022 DALRRGGRGVQ
+1022 
-1033 GKPLATSAGLPGAPR
+1033 
-1048 PVPPVP
+1048 
-1054 QPWRVVARAQPPVL
+1054 
-1068 PGRCGRSAPGAQALP
+1068 
-1083 CLPGR
+1083 
-1088 WQTVPAGPL
+1088 
-1097 PGAPRE
+1097 
-1103 RARALSSTAAAL
+1103 
-1115 PLAAGVCSLKIHGIT
+1115 
-1130 SPLCFCPHPEELLP
+1130 
-1144 PTSLK
+1144 
-1149 VERVEDTGVLISWH
+1149 
-1163 PPEDAAARQLIDG
+1163 
-1176 YAVTYVSLDGSYRR
+1176 
-1190 TDFVDRSRSAH
+1190 
-1201 QLRALASGRA
+1201 
-1211 YNISVFSVKRNV
+1211 
-1223 NNKNDISRPVML
+1223 
-1235 TTRTR
+1235 

-1274 RVSIRQPAD
+1274 RVSIRQPGD
-1283 LADRTV
+1283 LAARTV

-1302 LQPGERYIVHVVTLS
+1302 LQPGERYIVHVTTLS

-1326 ESLAVD
+1326 ESLATA

-1342 PKNLTASRVTATS
+1342 PQNLTASRVGASS
-1355 VSMAWEQPPA
+1355 VSMAWEQPPGSA
-1365 GAVEGYIINVT
+1365 ADGYIINVT

-1391 MSYTVRD
+1391 AAYTVRE
-1398 LLPGQRYRLSVTAVQ
+1398 LLPAQRYRLSVTAVQ
-1413 NTEQGQVHSEPIH
+1413 NTEQGQLHSEPIH
-1426 LYVTTLQRDGAL
+1426 LYVSTLQRDGAL

-1443 QAGHSRVLRNRL
+1443 QAGHPRVLRNRL
-1455 PPALLPD
+1455 PPAFLPE

-1468 HDTAEEPSPA
+1468 RDTAEEPSPA

-1496 TALGKSIT
+1496 PALGRSVT

-1514 LENMDV
+1514 LENVEV
-1520 SSQGNLALQLRKA
+1520 SSRGSLALQLREA

-1555 DADSYHC
+1555 EAESYHC
-1562 NCRPGFKGWL
+1562 DCRPGFKGRL
-1572 CELGTGESTRYTRKS
+1572 CELACKKVPHSCTRLYSEAKSFPVWEGGTCRYLYRRVYKVHQDVCYKESCESTGSQKPDSRKPS
-1587 ATRRAARAPVPRRQ
+1587 NSHTLKEP
-1601 PTENQAT
+1601 
-1608 VAH
+1608 

>member
-1 MRGLAGWAVLVALG
+1 MQVLAGWAVLVALG
-15 EWLWA
+15 WCLWA
-20 GGVVP
+20 AAEVP
-25 LADFYP
+25 LGDFYP

-36 GDAATGKQ
+36 GDAATRKQ
-44 DDGGSELRPLAVRFP
+44 DDGGSELRPLSIPFP

-107 NRRAGDVYYRE
+107 NRRAGEIYYRE

-123 ILERASRD
+123 ILDRASRD
-131 IAQYFPEFPG
+131 IAQYFPEFPE
-141 FAAQWVFIATWYRVT
+141 FSAQWVFIATWYRVT

-329 SFSCRCSPGFRGTNC
+329 RFTCRCPPGFRGNNC
-344 ETEESP
+344 ETAESP
-350 CESRVCQNGG
+350 CENRVCQNGG
-360 RCQAVNGMAA
+360 SCQVVNRTAA
-370 CLCQPG
+370 CLCQSG
-376 YMGTDCQ
+376 YTGEDCQ

-397 GHCIDLVDNY
+397 GHCMDLVDNY

-472 HPCQNAGSCLET
+472 QPCQNAGSCLET
-484 EQGYVCECQ
+484 ERGYVCECQ

-498 QDCRDK
+498 QDCRDQ
-504 LSEGCECRNGGNCLE
+504 LSEGCECRNGGSCLE
-519 GNVTVCQCP
+519 GNVTVCQCL

-543 PCNVNTQ
+543 PCNMNTQ

-567 CHTDYGTNH
+567 CHTNYGTNH

-587 LNGGSCEVHDDSYT
+587 LNGGSCKVHDDSYS
-601 CECPRGFLGKHC
+601 CECPQGFLGMHC

-631 CREADGEYHCTC
+631 CREADGEYHCSC

-675 GKYKCDCPLG
+675 GKYKCDCPPG
-685 YAGRHCEIVPSPCF
+685 YTGRHCEIVPSPCF
-699 LGPCENGATCEDL
+699 LSPCENGATCEDL

-719 CPVGYVGKHCQSE
+719 CSLGYVGKHCQFE
-732 VDCGIPSEVKHAQ
+732 VDCGVPSEVKHAQ
-745 ASFNSTKLGSLAE
+745 ASFNSTKVGSLAE
-758 YQCELGYTL
+758 YQCELGYVL
-767 SQRNHPR
+767 SQHNHPR
-774 VCRLPGVWS
+774 VCRVPGVWS

-788 NEIDECW
+788 DEIDECQ

-800 NGGHC
+800 NGGQC
-805 KDRVA
+805 KDRVSA
-810 EFLCLCEPGYTG
+810 FLCLCEPGYTG
-822 HRCESD
+822 HHCELD
-828 VDECQLEPCK
+828 VDECQSEPCK
-838 NGGTCQDLP
+838 NSGTCQDLP
-847 GSFACYCPEGFLGS
+847 GSFACSCPEGFLGT

-868 ACESGPCQNG
+868 ACESDPCQNG
-878 GECKSYG
+878 GECESYR

-912 CGSRGYCLPGNGTH
+912 CGSRGYCLPSNGTH

-935 GKSCEK
+935 GKNCEK
-941 GKGPQKWHQDA
+941 
-952 AQGSTPA
+952 
-959 RQRPPPARGSTPSG
+959 
-973 TSGSPGGRQ
+973 
-982 GWGLASAA
+982 
-990 GGRQCG
+990 
-996 EAQAP
+996 
-1001 GSVRGRWG
+1001 
-1009 QVSLAP
+1009 
-1015 CSDGDPS
+1015 
-1022 DALRRGGRGVQ
+1022 
-1033 GKPLATSAGLPGAPR
+1033 
-1048 PVPPVP
+1048 
-1054 QPWRVVARAQPPVL
+1054 
-1068 PGRCGRSAPGAQALP
+1068 
-1083 CLPGR
+1083 
-1088 WQTVPAGPL
+1088 
-1097 PGAPRE
+1097 
-1103 RARALSSTAAAL
+1103 
-1115 PLAAGVCSLKIHGIT
+1115 
-1130 SPLCFCPHPEELLP
+1130 
-1144 PTSLK
+1144 
-1149 VERVEDTGVLISWH
+1149 
-1163 PPEDAAARQLIDG
+1163 
-1176 YAVTYVSLDGSYRR
+1176 
-1190 TDFVDRSRSAH
+1190 
-1201 QLRALASGRA
+1201 
-1211 YNISVFSVKRNV
+1211 VKRNV

-1248 ITNVTASA
+1248 ISNVTASA

-1261 ALHRLKHSTVSRV
+1261 ALHRLQHSTVSRV
-1274 RVSIRQPAD
+1274 RVSIRHTGD
-1283 LADRTV
+1283 LAARTV

-1302 LQPGERYIVHVVTLS
+1302 LQPGERYIIHVTTLS
-1317 GLGTEDHPS
+1317 GLGVEDHPS
-1326 ESLAVD
+1326 ESLATA

-1342 PKNLTASRVTATS
+1342 PQNLTASHVTATS

-1365 GAVEGYIINVT
+1365 GTMEGYIINVT

-1391 MSYTVRD
+1391 VSYTVRD
-1398 LLPGQRYRLSVTAVQ
+1398 LLPGQRYQLSLTAVQ
-1413 NTEQGQVHSEPIH
+1413 STEQGQLHSEPIH
-1426 LYVTTLQRDGAL
+1426 LHVSTLQRDGAP
-1438 ERRWN
+1438 ERRWS
-1443 QAGHSRVLRNRL
+1443 QAGHPRVLRNRL
-1455 PPALLPD
+1455 PPAFLPE

-1468 HDTAEEPSPA
+1468 RDTAEEPSPA

-1496 TALGKSIT
+1496 PALGRSIT

-1514 LENMDV
+1514 LENTEV
-1520 SSQGNLALQLRKA
+1520 SSWDSLALQLREA
-1533 KSKSEGQNCSTNP
+1533 KSKREGQNCSKNP
-1546 CRNGGTCAR
+1546 CRNGGTCTR
-1555 DADSYHC
+1555 DEESYHC
-1562 NCRPGFKGWL
+1562 ACRPGFKGRL
-1572 CELGTGESTRYTRKS
+1572 CQLACKKVPHSCTRLYSETRALPVWEGGTCHYLSRRVYKVHQDICYKESCESTTSKRTSSRKPS
-1587 ATRRAARAPVPRRQ
+1587 NSHTLKKP
-1601 PTENQAT
+1601 
-1608 VAH
+1608 

>member
-1 MRGLAGWAVLVALG
+1 MRVLRGCCVVLLALG
-15 EWLWA
+15 EWLRA

-36 GDAATGKQ
+36 GDAATLKQ
-44 DDGGSELRPLAVRFP
+44 DDGGSELRPLSVRFP

-118 STEQP
+118 SRDQA
-123 ILERASRD
+123 ILERATRD
-131 IAQYFPEFPG
+131 IAQYFPEFPD
-141 FAAQWVFIATWYRVT
+141 FSAQWVFIATWYRVT
-156 FFGGNSFSPVN
+156 FFGGSSFSPVN

-315 HPCQNGATCLNGAG
+315 HPCQNGATCVNGVN
-329 SFSCRCSPGFRGTNC
+329 SFSCRCLPGFRGASCEMEELPC
-344 ETEESP
+344 ETK
-350 CESRVCQNGG
+350 VCQNGG
-360 RCQAVNGMAA
+360 TCQEANGTAA
-370 CLCQPG
+370 CVCQPG
-376 YMGTDCQ
+376 YAGGDCE

-397 GHCIDLVDNY
+397 GHCVDLVDNY

-416 GQRCETDSSSCE
+416 GQRCETDPSSCE
-428 DRSCQNRQTCNY
+428 DRSCRNRQTCNY

-472 HPCQNAGSCLET
+472 SPCQNGGSCLEL
-484 EQGYVCECQ
+484 EQGYACDCQ
-493 EGYTG
+493 EGYGG

-504 LSEGCECRNGGNCLE
+504 LSEGCECRNGGSCLE
-519 GNVTVCQCP
+519 GNVTICQCL
-528 PGFFGLLCEFEVTTT
+528 PGYFGLLCEFEVTAT

-576 TMPSPCDSEPC
+576 TVPSPCDSEPC
-587 LNGGSCEVHDDSYT
+587 LNGGSCEAQDDSYT
-601 CECPRGFLGKHC
+601 CECPPGFLGKHC
-613 EKAKPRLCST
+613 ERARPRLCST
-623 GPCRNGGT
+623 APCRNGGT
-631 CREADGEYHCTC
+631 CKESDGEYHCTC
-643 PYRFTGK
+643 PYRFTGR

-675 GKYKCDCPLG
+675 GKYKCDCAPG

-699 LGPCENGATCEDL
+699 LSPCENGATCEDL
-712 GGGYACT
+712 GGDFVCT
-719 CPVGYVGKHCQSE
+719 CPVGYTGKHCRTE
-732 VDCGIPSEVKHAQ
+732 IDCGVPSAVKHAQ
-745 ASFNSTKLGSLAE
+745 ASFNSTTVGSLAE
-758 YQCELGYTL
+758 YRCELGYAL
-767 SQRNHPR
+767 SQHNSPR
-774 VCRLPGVWS
+774 VCHSQGVWS

-788 NEIDECW
+788 DEIDECR

-800 NGGHC
+800 NGGQC
-805 KDRVA
+805 KDRIA
-810 EFLCLCEPGYTG
+810 EFLCVCEPGYVG
-822 HRCESD
+822 HHCELE
-828 VDECQLEPCK
+828 VDECQSEPCK
-838 NGGTCQDLP
+838 NGGTCRDLP
-847 GSFACYCPEGFLGS
+847 GSFVCFCPEGFVGI
-861 QCETEVD
+861 QCEEEVD

-878 GECKSYG
+878 GECEGYR

-912 CGSRGYCLPGNGTH
+912 CGSRGYCLPSNGTH

-941 GKGPQKWHQDA
+941 
-952 AQGSTPA
+952 
-959 RQRPPPARGSTPSG
+959 
-973 TSGSPGGRQ
+973 
-982 GWGLASAA
+982 
-990 GGRQCG
+990 
-996 EAQAP
+996 
-1001 GSVRGRWG
+1001 
-1009 QVSLAP
+1009 
-1015 CSDGDPS
+1015 
-1022 DALRRGGRGVQ
+1022 
-1033 GKPLATSAGLPGAPR
+1033 
-1048 PVPPVP
+1048 
-1054 QPWRVVARAQPPVL
+1054 
-1068 PGRCGRSAPGAQALP
+1068 
-1083 CLPGR
+1083 
-1088 WQTVPAGPL
+1088 
-1097 PGAPRE
+1097 
-1103 RARALSSTAAAL
+1103 
-1115 PLAAGVCSLKIHGIT
+1115 
-1130 SPLCFCPHPEELLP
+1130 ELLP

-1176 YAVTYVSLDGSYRR
+1176 YAVTYVSFDGSYRR

-1248 ITNVTASA
+1248 ITNVTAST

-1274 RVSIRQPAD
+1274 RVSIRQPGD
-1283 LADRTV
+1283 LEDRTV

-1302 LQPGERYIVHVVTLS
+1302 LQPGERYIVHVTTLS

-1326 ESLAVD
+1326 ESLATA

-1342 PKNLTASRVTATS
+1342 PRNLTASRVTPTS
-1355 VSMAWEQPPA
+1355 VSVTWEQPPA

-1376 TAQSVKSRY
+1376 TLQSVKSRY

-1391 MSYTVRD
+1391 ASYTVRD
-1398 LLPGQRYRLSVTAVQ
+1398 LLPAQRYRLSVTAVQ

-1426 LYVTTLQRDGAL
+1426 LYVTTLQRDGAP
-1438 ERRWN
+1438 ERRWS
-1443 QAGHSRVLRNRL
+1443 QAGHPRVLRNRL
-1455 PPALLPD
+1455 PPAFLPE

-1496 TALGKSIT
+1496 TLLSRSIT

-1514 LENMDV
+1514 LENIEEPARG
-1520 SSQGNLALQLRKA
+1520 SLALQLHEA
-1533 KSKSEGQNCSTNP
+1533 QSKSTGQNCSANP
-1546 CRNGGTCAR
+1546 CKNGGTCVSESE
-1555 DADSYHC
+1555 SYHC
-1562 NCRPGFKGWL
+1562 DCSPGFKGRH
-1572 CELGTGESTRYTRKS
+1572 CELAACKKVPHSCTRLYSETKSFPVWEGGTCHYLYKRVYKVHQDVCYKESCESTGSKKPSSRKQS
-1587 ATRRAARAPVPRRQ
+1587 DSHTLKKP
-1601 PTENQAT
+1601 
-1608 VAH
+1608 

>member
-1 MRGLAGWAVLVALG
+1 MQGL
-15 EWLWA
+15 
-20 GGVVP
+20 
-25 LADFYP
+25 
-31 FGPAQ
+31 
-36 GDAATGKQ
+36 GDAATRKQ
-44 DDGGSELRPLAVRFP
+44 DDGGSELRPLSIPFP

-131 IAQYFPEFPG
+131 IVQYFPEFPG
-141 FAAQWVFIATWYRVT
+141 FSAQWVFIATWYRVT
-156 FFGGNSFSPVN
+156 FFGGSSFSPVN

-306 HVDVDECLS
+306 HIDVDECLS

-329 SFSCRCSPGFRGTNC
+329 SFSCRCLPGFRGTNC
-344 ETEESP
+344 ESEELP
-350 CESRVCQNGG
+350 CEGRECQNGG
-360 RCQAVNGMAA
+360 SCQAANGTAT

-376 YMGTDCQ
+376 YTGTECQ

-397 GHCIDLVDNY
+397 GHCVDLVDNF

-416 GQRCETDSSSCE
+416 GQRCQTDSSSCE
-428 DRSCQNRQTCNY
+428 DRSCRNRQTCNY

-461 GGPRVPGACLS
+461 GGPHVPGACLS
-472 HPCQNAGSCLET
+472 QPCQNAGNCLET

-493 EGYTG
+493 EGYSG

-504 LSEGCECRNGGNCLE
+504 LSEGCECRNGGSCLE
-519 GNVTVCQCP
+519 GNVTICQCL

-543 PCNVNTQ
+543 PCNMNTQ

-587 LNGGSCEVHDDSYT
+587 LNGGSCEVHDDSYS
-601 CECPRGFLGKHC
+601 CECPRGFFGKHC
-613 EKAKPRLCST
+613 EKAKPQFCSP

-631 CREADGEYHCTC
+631 CREADGEYHCSC

-699 LGPCENGATCEDL
+699 PSPCENGATCEDL
-712 GGGYACT
+712 GRGYTCT

-745 ASFNSTKLGSLAE
+745 ASFNSTKVGSLAE

-767 SQRNHPR
+767 SQHNHPR
-774 VCRLPGVWS
+774 VCSLPGVWS

-788 NEIDECW
+788 DEIDECH

-800 NGGHC
+800 NGGRC

-810 EFLCLCEPGYTG
+810 EFLCLCELGYTG
-822 HRCESD
+822 HRCELD
-828 VDECQLEPCK
+828 VNECQSEPCK

-847 GSFACYCPEGFLGS
+847 GSFACFCPEGFVGT

-868 ACESGPCQNG
+868 ACESSPCRNG
-878 GECKSYG
+878 GECESYR

-912 CGSRGYCLPGNGTH
+912 CGSRGYCLPSNGTH

-941 GKGPQKWHQDA
+941 
-952 AQGSTPA
+952 
-959 RQRPPPARGSTPSG
+959 
-973 TSGSPGGRQ
+973 
-982 GWGLASAA
+982 
-990 GGRQCG
+990 
-996 EAQAP
+996 
-1001 GSVRGRWG
+1001 
-1009 QVSLAP
+1009 
-1015 CSDGDPS
+1015 
-1022 DALRRGGRGVQ
+1022 
-1033 GKPLATSAGLPGAPR
+1033 
-1048 PVPPVP
+1048 
-1054 QPWRVVARAQPPVL
+1054 
-1068 PGRCGRSAPGAQALP
+1068 
-1083 CLPGR
+1083 
-1088 WQTVPAGPL
+1088 
-1097 PGAPRE
+1097 
-1103 RARALSSTAAAL
+1103 
-1115 PLAAGVCSLKIHGIT
+1115 
-1130 SPLCFCPHPEELLP
+1130 
-1144 PTSLK
+1144 
-1149 VERVEDTGVLISWH
+1149 
-1163 PPEDAAARQLIDG
+1163 
-1176 YAVTYVSLDGSYRR
+1176 
-1190 TDFVDRSRSAH
+1190 
-1201 QLRALASGRA
+1201 
-1211 YNISVFSVKRNV
+1211 VKRNV
-1223 NNKNDISRPVML
+1223 NNKNDISRPIML

-1274 RVSIRQPAD
+1274 RVSIRQPGD

-1302 LQPGERYIVHVVTLS
+1302 LQPGERYIVHVTTLS
-1317 GLGTEDHPS
+1317 GQGTEDHPS
-1326 ESLAVD
+1326 ESLATA

-1355 VSMAWEQPPA
+1355 VSMAWEQPPT
-1365 GAVEGYIINVT
+1365 GAMEGYIINVT

-1391 MSYTVRD
+1391 VSYTVRD

-1413 NTEQGQVHSEPIH
+1413 NTEQGQVHSEPMH
-1426 LYVTTLQRDGAL
+1426 LYVTTLQRDGAGAP
-1438 ERRWN
+1438 ERWWS
-1443 QAGHSRVLRNRL
+1443 QAGHPRVLRNRL
-1455 PPALLPD
+1455 PPAFLPE

-1478 PRFTELVDGRG
+1478 PRFTELVDGRR
-1489 RISARFG
+1489 RISAKFS

-1504 VKTQPEAPVK
+1504 VKTDPEAPVK
-1514 LENMDV
+1514 LENAEV
-1520 SSQGNLALQLRKA
+1520 SSQGSLALQLSEV

-1546 CRNGGTCAR
+1546 CRNGGACAR
-1555 DADSYHC
+1555 DAESYRC
-1562 NCRPGFKGWL
+1562 DCRPGFKGRL
-1572 CELGTGESTRYTRKS
+1572 CELGTEESTRYSRTS
-1587 ATRRAARAPVPRRQ
+1587 ATRRAVRAPVPREQ
-1601 PTENQAT
+1601 PAENQAT
-1608 VAH
+1608 VTH

>member
-36 GDAATGKQ
+36 GDAATRKQ
-44 DDGGSELRPLAVRFP
+44 DDGGSELRPLSVPFP

-131 IAQYFPEFPG
+131 IVQYFPEFPG
-141 FAAQWVFIATWYRVT
+141 FSAQWVFIATWYRVT
-156 FFGGNSFSPVN
+156 FFGGSSFSPVN

-271 TLRPCL
+271 MLRPCL

-329 SFSCRCSPGFRGTNC
+329 SFSCRCLPGFRGANC

-360 RCQAVNGMAA
+360 RCQVANGTAA

-376 YMGTDCQ
+376 YAGEDCQ

-397 GHCIDLVDNY
+397 GHCVDLVDNY

-416 GQRCETDSSSCE
+416 GQRCETGACSCLCPGKAQAGECVPCAPSGHHCPSPGARLCSSLTRLLFSCQDLSSCE
-428 DRSCQNRQTCNY
+428 DRSCRNRQTCNY

-461 GGPRVPGACLS
+461 GGPRMPGACLS

-484 EQGYVCECQ
+484 EQGYICECQ

-504 LSEGCECRNGGNCLE
+504 LSEGCECRNGGSCLE
-519 GNVTVCQCP
+519 GNVTICQCP

-543 PCNVNTQ
+543 PCNMNTQ

-587 LNGGSCEVHDDSYT
+587 MNGGSCEVHDDSYS

-675 GKYKCDCPLG
+675 GKYKCDCAPG

-699 LGPCENGATCEDL
+699 LSPCENGATCEDL
-712 GGGYACT
+712 GGDYACT
-719 CPVGYVGKHCQSE
+719 CPMGYVGKHCQSE
-732 VDCGIPSEVKHAQ
+732 IDCGVPSEVKHAQ
-745 ASFNSTKLGSLAE
+745 ASFNSTKVGSLAE

-767 SQRNHPR
+767 SQHNHPR
-774 VCRLPGVWS
+774 VCRLPGIWS

-788 NEIDECW
+788 DEIDECR

-800 NGGHC
+800 NGGRC
-805 KDRVA
+805 KDHVA

-822 HRCESD
+822 HHCESD
-828 VDECQLEPCK
+828 VDECQSEPCK
-838 NGGTCQDLP
+838 NGGTCRDLP
-847 GSFACYCPEGFLGS
+847 GSFACYCPEGFVGT

-890 VCPEGFF
+890 MCPEGFF

-912 CGSRGYCLPGNGTH
+912 CGSRGYCLPSNGTH

-941 GKGPQKWHQDA
+941 
-952 AQGSTPA
+952 
-959 RQRPPPARGSTPSG
+959 
-973 TSGSPGGRQ
+973 
-982 GWGLASAA
+982 
-990 GGRQCG
+990 
-996 EAQAP
+996 
-1001 GSVRGRWG
+1001 
-1009 QVSLAP
+1009 
-1015 CSDGDPS
+1015 
-1022 DALRRGGRGVQ
+1022 
-1033 GKPLATSAGLPGAPR
+1033 
-1048 PVPPVP
+1048 
-1054 QPWRVVARAQPPVL
+1054 
-1068 PGRCGRSAPGAQALP
+1068 
-1083 CLPGR
+1083 
-1088 WQTVPAGPL
+1088 
-1097 PGAPRE
+1097 
-1103 RARALSSTAAAL
+1103 
-1115 PLAAGVCSLKIHGIT
+1115 
-1130 SPLCFCPHPEELLP
+1130 
-1144 PTSLK
+1144 
-1149 VERVEDTGVLISWH
+1149 
-1163 PPEDAAARQLIDG
+1163 
-1176 YAVTYVSLDGSYRR
+1176 
-1190 TDFVDRSRSAH
+1190 
-1201 QLRALASGRA
+1201 
-1211 YNISVFSVKRNV
+1211 VKRNV
-1223 NNKNDISRPVML
+1223 NNKNDISRPIML

-1248 ITNVTASA
+1248 ITNVTAST

-1274 RVSIRQPAD
+1274 RVSIRQPGD

-1302 LQPGERYIVHVVTLS
+1302 LQPGERYVVHVTTLS

-1326 ESLAVD
+1326 ESLATA

-1342 PKNLTASRVTATS
+1342 PQNLTASRVTATS

-1365 GAVEGYIINVT
+1365 GTVEGYIINVT

-1391 MSYTVRD
+1391 VSYTVRD

-1426 LYVTTLQRDGAL
+1426 LYVTTLQRDGTP
-1438 ERRWN
+1438 ERRWS
-1443 QAGHSRVLRNRL
+1443 QAGHPRVLRNRL
-1455 PPALLPD
+1455 PPAFLPE

-1496 TALGKSIT
+1496 AVLGKSVT
-1504 VKTQPEAPVK
+1504 VKTQLEAPVK
-1514 LENMDV
+1514 LENAEV
-1520 SSQGNLALQLRKA
+1520 SSQGSLALQLREA
-1533 KSKSEGQNCSTNP
+1533 KSKSEGQNCSVNP
-1546 CRNGGTCAR
+1546 CKNGGTCAR
-1555 DADSYHC
+1555 DAESYHC
-1562 NCRPGFKGWL
+1562 DCRPGFKGRL
-1572 CELGTGESTRYTRKS
+1572 CELGTGESTRYTRTS
-1587 ATRRAARAPVPRRQ
+1587 ATRRAVRAPVPRRQ
-1601 PTENQAT
+1601 PAENQAT
-1608 VAH
+1608 VTH

>member
-1 MRGLAGWAVLVALG
+1 MQVLAGWAVLVALG
-15 EWLWA
+15 WCQWA
-20 GGVVP
+20 AAEVP
-25 LADFYP
+25 LGDFYP

-36 GDAATGKQ
+36 GDAATRKQ
-44 DDGGSELRPLAVRFP
+44 DDGGSELRPLSIPFP

-107 NRRAGDVYYRE
+107 NRRAGEIYYRE

-123 ILERASRD
+123 ILDRASRD
-131 IAQYFPEFPG
+131 IAQYFPEFPE
-141 FAAQWVFIATWYRVT
+141 FSAQWVFIATWYRVT

-329 SFSCRCSPGFRGTNC
+329 RFTCRCPPGFRGNNC

-350 CESRVCQNGG
+350 CENRVCQNGG
-360 RCQAVNGMAA
+360 SCQVVNRTAA
-370 CLCQPG
+370 CLCQSG
-376 YMGTDCQ
+376 YTGEDCQ

-397 GHCIDLVDNY
+397 GHCMDLVDNY

-472 HPCQNAGSCLET
+472 QPCQNAGSCLET
-484 EQGYVCECQ
+484 ERGYVCECQ

-498 QDCRDK
+498 QDCRDQ
-504 LSEGCECRNGGNCLE
+504 LSEGCECRNGGSCLE
-519 GNVTVCQCP
+519 GNVTVCQCL

-543 PCNVNTQ
+543 PCNMNTQ

-567 CHTDYGTNH
+567 CHTNYGTNH

-587 LNGGSCEVHDDSYT
+587 LNGGSCRVHDDSYS
-601 CECPRGFLGKHC
+601 CECPQGFLGMHC

-631 CREADGEYHCTC
+631 CREADGEYHCSC

-675 GKYKCDCPLG
+675 GKYKCDCPPG
-685 YAGRHCEIVPSPCF
+685 YTGRHCEIVPSPCF
-699 LGPCENGATCEDL
+699 LSPCENGATCEDL

-719 CPVGYVGKHCQSE
+719 CSLGYVGKHCQLE

-745 ASFNSTKLGSLAE
+745 ASFNSTKVGSLAE
-758 YQCELGYTL
+758 YQCELGYIL
-767 SQRNHPR
+767 SQHNHPR
-774 VCRLPGVWS
+774 VCRVPGVWS

-788 NEIDECW
+788 EEIDECQ

-800 NGGHC
+800 NGGQC
-805 KDRVA
+805 KDRVSA
-810 EFLCLCEPGYTG
+810 FLCLCEPGYTG
-822 HRCESD
+822 HHCELD
-828 VDECQLEPCK
+828 VDECQSEPCK
-838 NGGTCQDLP
+838 NSGTCQDLP
-847 GSFACYCPEGFLGS
+847 GSFACSCPEGFLGT

-868 ACESGPCQNG
+868 ACESDPCQNG
-878 GECKSYG
+878 GECESYG

-897 GYHCETASDPCFSSP
+897 GYHCETGEAGRAAQGGPGVRGTADTAKPGTSPTASDPCFSSP
-912 CGSRGYCLPGNGTH
+912 CGSRGYCLPSNGTH

-935 GKSCEK
+935 GKNCEK
-941 GKGPQKWHQDA
+941 
-952 AQGSTPA
+952 
-959 RQRPPPARGSTPSG
+959 
-973 TSGSPGGRQ
+973 
-982 GWGLASAA
+982 
-990 GGRQCG
+990 
-996 EAQAP
+996 
-1001 GSVRGRWG
+1001 
-1009 QVSLAP
+1009 
-1015 CSDGDPS
+1015 
-1022 DALRRGGRGVQ
+1022 
-1033 GKPLATSAGLPGAPR
+1033 
-1048 PVPPVP
+1048 
-1054 QPWRVVARAQPPVL
+1054 
-1068 PGRCGRSAPGAQALP
+1068 
-1083 CLPGR
+1083 
-1088 WQTVPAGPL
+1088 
-1097 PGAPRE
+1097 
-1103 RARALSSTAAAL
+1103 
-1115 PLAAGVCSLKIHGIT
+1115 
-1130 SPLCFCPHPEELLP
+1130 
-1144 PTSLK
+1144 
-1149 VERVEDTGVLISWH
+1149 
-1163 PPEDAAARQLIDG
+1163 
-1176 YAVTYVSLDGSYRR
+1176 
-1190 TDFVDRSRSAH
+1190 
-1201 QLRALASGRA
+1201 
-1211 YNISVFSVKRNV
+1211 VKRNV

-1248 ITNVTASA
+1248 ISNVTASA

-1261 ALHRLKHSTVSRV
+1261 ALHRLQHSTVSRV
-1274 RVSIRQPAD
+1274 RVSIRHTGD
-1283 LADRTV
+1283 LAARTV

-1302 LQPGERYIVHVVTLS
+1302 LQPGERYIIHVTTLS
-1317 GLGTEDHPS
+1317 GLGVEDHPS
-1326 ESLAVD
+1326 ESLATA

-1342 PKNLTASRVTATS
+1342 PQNLTASHVTATS

-1365 GAVEGYIINVT
+1365 GTTEGYIINVT

-1391 MSYTVRD
+1391 VSYTVRD
-1398 LLPGQRYRLSVTAVQ
+1398 LLPGQRYHLSLTAVQ
-1413 NTEQGQVHSEPIH
+1413 NTEQGQLHSEPIH
-1426 LYVTTLQRDGAL
+1426 LHVSTLQRDGAP
-1438 ERRWN
+1438 ERRWS
-1443 QAGHSRVLRNRL
+1443 QAGHPRVLRNRL
-1455 PPALLPD
+1455 PPAFLPE

-1496 TALGKSIT
+1496 PVLGRSIT

-1514 LENMDV
+1514 LENTQV
-1520 SSQGNLALQLRKA
+1520 SSWDSLALQLREA
-1533 KSKSEGQNCSTNP
+1533 KSKREGQNCFKNP
-1546 CRNGGTCAR
+1546 CRNGGTCTR
-1555 DADSYHC
+1555 DGESHHC
-1562 NCRPGFKGWL
+1562 ACRPGFKGRL
-1572 CELGTGESTRYTRKS
+1572 CQLACKKVPHSCTRLYSETRAFPVWEGGTCHYLSRRVYKVHQDICYKESCESTTSKRTSSRYS
-1587 ATRRAARAPVPRRQ
+1587 PHWMCQ
-1601 PTENQAT
+1601 P
-1608 VAH
+1608 

>member
-1 MRGLAGWAVLVALG
+1 GRAGCWAAALAALALRVG
-15 EWLWA
+15 A
-20 GGVVP
+20 VVP
-25 LADFYP
+25 LAEFYP

-36 GDAATGKQ
+36 GDAATRKQ
-44 DDGGSELRPLAVRFP
+44 DDGGSELQPISVRFP
-59 FFGAGH
+59 FFGAAH
-65 TGLYVNNNGIIS
+65 SGLYVNNNGIIS

-118 STEQP
+118 SKDQA
-123 ILERASRD
+123 ILERATRD
-131 IAQYFPEFPG
+131 IAQYFPEFPD
-141 FAAQWVFIATWYRVT
+141 FSAQWVFIATWYRVT
-156 FFGGNSFSPVN
+156 FFGGSSFSPVN

-306 HVDVDECLS
+306 HIDVDECLS
-315 HPCQNGATCLNGAG
+315 HPCQNGATCINNVN
-329 SFSCRCSPGFRGTNC
+329 SFSCSCPPGFKGASC

-350 CESRVCQNGG
+350 CETKVCQNGG
-360 RCQAVNGMAA
+360 KCQVANGTAL
-370 CLCQPG
+370 CSCQPG
-376 YMGTDCQ
+376 YTGQDCE
-383 TEVNECESSPCLNG
+383 TELNECESGPCLNG
-397 GHCIDLVDNY
+397 GHCVDLVDNY

-416 GQRCETDSSSCE
+416 GQRCEIDPSSCE
-428 DRSCQNRQTCNY
+428 DRSCRNRQTCNY

-472 HPCQNAGSCLET
+472 NPCQNEGSCLET
-484 EQGYVCECQ
+484 EQGYVCECR

-504 LSEGCECRNGGNCLE
+504 LSEGCECRNGGSCLE

-528 PGFFGLLCEFEVTTT
+528 PGYFGLLCEFEVTAT

-576 TMPSPCDSEPC
+576 TMPSPCDSDPC

-613 EKAKPRLCST
+613 EKARPRLCST
-623 GPCRNGGT
+623 APCRNGGT
-631 CREADGEYHCTC
+631 CKEADGEYHCAC
-643 PYRFTGK
+643 PYRFTGR

-675 GKYKCDCPLG
+675 GKYKCDCPPG
-685 YAGRHCEIVPSPCF
+685 YSGRHCEIAPSPCF
-699 LGPCENGATCEDL
+699 LSPCENGATCKELD
-712 GGGYACT
+712 GDYVCA

-732 VDCGIPSEVKHAQ
+732 VNCGVPNEVKHAQ
-745 ASFNSTKLGSLAE
+745 ASYNSTKVGSLAE
-758 YQCELGYTL
+758 YRCELGYTL
-767 SQRNHPR
+767 SPHNNPR
-774 VCRLPGVWS
+774 VCRPAGVWS

-788 NEIDECW
+788 DEIDECR

-800 NGGHC
+800 NGGLC
-805 KDRVA
+805 KDRIA
-810 EFLCLCEPGYTG
+810 EFLCVCEPGYAG
-822 HRCESD
+822 HHCELD
-828 VDECQLEPCK
+828 IDECQSEPCK
-838 NGGTCQDLP
+838 NGGTCKDLV
-847 GSFACYCPEGFLGS
+847 GSFACACPEGFMGS

-868 ACESGPCQNG
+868 ACESAPCENG
-878 GECKSYG
+878 GDCKSFG

-890 VCPEGFF
+890 VCLEGFF

-912 CGSRGYCLPGNGTH
+912 CGSRGYCLASNGSH

-935 GKSCEK
+935 GKNCEK
-941 GKGPQKWHQDA
+941 
-952 AQGSTPA
+952 
-959 RQRPPPARGSTPSG
+959 
-973 TSGSPGGRQ
+973 
-982 GWGLASAA
+982 
-990 GGRQCG
+990 
-996 EAQAP
+996 
-1001 GSVRGRWG
+1001 
-1009 QVSLAP
+1009 
-1015 CSDGDPS
+1015 
-1022 DALRRGGRGVQ
+1022 
-1033 GKPLATSAGLPGAPR
+1033 
-1048 PVPPVP
+1048 
-1054 QPWRVVARAQPPVL
+1054 
-1068 PGRCGRSAPGAQALP
+1068 
-1083 CLPGR
+1083 
-1088 WQTVPAGPL
+1088 
-1097 PGAPRE
+1097 
-1103 RARALSSTAAAL
+1103 
-1115 PLAAGVCSLKIHGIT
+1115 
-1130 SPLCFCPHPEELLP
+1130 
-1144 PTSLK
+1144 
-1149 VERVEDTGVLISWH
+1149 
-1163 PPEDAAARQLIDG
+1163 
-1176 YAVTYVSLDGSYRR
+1176 
-1190 TDFVDRSRSAH
+1190 
-1201 QLRALASGRA
+1201 
-1211 YNISVFSVKRNV
+1211 VKRNV

-1274 RVSIRQPAD
+1274 RVSIRQPGD
-1283 LADRTV
+1283 LAERTV

-1302 LQPGERYIVHVVTLS
+1302 LQPGERYIVHVTTLS
-1317 GLGTEDHPS
+1317 GLGSEDHPS
-1326 ESLAVD
+1326 ESLASA

-1342 PKNLTASRVTATS
+1342 PRNLTASRVSATS

-1391 MSYTVRD
+1391 ASYTVRD
-1398 LLPGQRYRLSVTAVQ
+1398 LLPAQRYRLSVTAVQ

-1426 LYVTTLQRDGAL
+1426 LYVSTLQRDGPT
-1438 ERRWN
+1438 ERRWS
-1443 QAGHSRVLRNRL
+1443 QGGHPRVLRTRL
-1455 PPALLPD
+1455 PPAFLPE

-1468 HDTAEEPSPA
+1468 HEAAPEPSPA
-1478 PRFTELVDGRG
+1478 PGFTELVDGRG

-1496 TALGKSIT
+1496 PSLEKPIT
-1504 VKTQPEAPVK
+1504 VKTQPDAPVM
-1514 LENMDV
+1514 LEKV
-1520 SSQGNLALQLRKA
+1520 EEPPPGSQALQLPEARSSRA
-1533 KSKSEGQNCSTNP
+1533 GRACSTKP
-1546 CRNGGTCAR
+1546 CRNGGACVRSAH
-1555 DADSYHC
+1555 SYR
-1562 NCRPGFKGWL
+1562 CRCTPGFKGRH
-1572 CELGTGESTRYTRKS
+1572 CELACKKVPLSCTRLYSETKSFPVWEGGTCRYL
-1587 ATRRAARAPVPRRQ
+1587 
-1601 PTENQAT
+1601 
-1608 VAH
+1608 

>member
-1 MRGLAGWAVLVALG
+1 MQVLAGWAVLVALG

-20 GGVVP
+20 GGEVP
-25 LADFYP
+25 LGDFYP

-36 GDAATGKQ
+36 GDAATRKQ
-44 DDGGSELRPLAVRFP
+44 DDGGSELRPLSIPFP

-107 NRRAGDVYYRE
+107 NRRAGEIYYRE

-141 FAAQWVFIATWYRVT
+141 FSAQWVFIATWYRVT
-156 FFGGNSFSPVN
+156 FFGGSSFSPVN

-329 SFSCRCSPGFRGTNC
+329 RFTCRCPPGFRGNNC
-344 ETEESP
+344 EIAESP
-350 CESRVCQNGG
+350 CENRVCQNGG
-360 RCQAVNGMAA
+360 SCQVVNRTAV
-370 CLCQPG
+370 CLCQSG
-376 YMGTDCQ
+376 YTGLDCQ

-461 GGPRVPGACLS
+461 GGPHMPGACLS
-472 HPCQNAGSCLET
+472 HPCQNAGNCLET
-484 EQGYVCECQ
+484 ERGYVCECQ

-498 QDCRDK
+498 QDCRDQ
-504 LSEGCECRNGGNCLE
+504 LSEGCECRNGGSCLE
-519 GNVTVCQCP
+519 GNVTVCQCL

-543 PCNVNTQ
+543 PCNMNTQ

-567 CHTDYGTNH
+567 CHTNYGTNH
-576 TMPSPCDSEPC
+576 SMPSPCESEPC
-587 LNGGSCEVHDDSYT
+587 LNGGSCKVHDDSYI
-601 CECPRGFLGKHC
+601 CECPQGFLGMHC

-631 CREADGEYHCTC
+631 CREADGEYHCSC

-650 HCEIGKPDPCASG
+650 HCEIGTAPWPPWGGQVALPHQAHAHLVLPGKPDPCASG

-675 GKYKCDCPLG
+675 GKYKCDCPPG
-685 YAGRHCEIVPSPCF
+685 YTGRHCEIVPSPCF
-699 LGPCENGATCEDL
+699 LSPCENGATCEDL

-719 CPVGYVGKHCQSE
+719 CSVGYVGKHCQFE

-745 ASFNSTKLGSLAE
+745 ASFNSTKVGSLVE
-758 YQCELGYTL
+758 YQCELGYIL
-767 SQRNHPR
+767 SQHNHPR
-774 VCRLPGVWS
+774 VCRVPGVWS

-788 NEIDECW
+788 DEIDECQ
-795 SQPCL
+795 SHPCL
-800 NGGHC
+800 NGGQC
-805 KDRVA
+805 KDRVSA
-810 EFLCLCEPGYTG
+810 FLCLCEPGYTG
-822 HRCESD
+822 YHCELD
-828 VDECQLEPCK
+828 VDECQSEPCK
-838 NGGTCQDLP
+838 NSGTCQDLP
-847 GSFACYCPEGFLGS
+847 GSFACYCPEGFLGT

-868 ACESGPCQNG
+868 ACESDPCRNG
-878 GECKSYG
+878 GECESYG

-897 GYHCETASDPCFSSP
+897 GYHCETGEAGRAAQGGPGVSGSADTAKPGTSPTASDPCFSSP
-912 CGSRGYCLPGNGTH
+912 CGSRGYCLPNNGTH

-935 GKSCEK
+935 GKNCEK
-941 GKGPQKWHQDA
+941 
-952 AQGSTPA
+952 
-959 RQRPPPARGSTPSG
+959 
-973 TSGSPGGRQ
+973 
-982 GWGLASAA
+982 
-990 GGRQCG
+990 
-996 EAQAP
+996 
-1001 GSVRGRWG
+1001 
-1009 QVSLAP
+1009 
-1015 CSDGDPS
+1015 
-1022 DALRRGGRGVQ
+1022 
-1033 GKPLATSAGLPGAPR
+1033 
-1048 PVPPVP
+1048 
-1054 QPWRVVARAQPPVL
+1054 
-1068 PGRCGRSAPGAQALP
+1068 
-1083 CLPGR
+1083 
-1088 WQTVPAGPL
+1088 
-1097 PGAPRE
+1097 
-1103 RARALSSTAAAL
+1103 
-1115 PLAAGVCSLKIHGIT
+1115 
-1130 SPLCFCPHPEELLP
+1130 
-1144 PTSLK
+1144 
-1149 VERVEDTGVLISWH
+1149 
-1163 PPEDAAARQLIDG
+1163 
-1176 YAVTYVSLDGSYRR
+1176 
-1190 TDFVDRSRSAH
+1190 
-1201 QLRALASGRA
+1201 
-1211 YNISVFSVKRNV
+1211 VKRNV

-1261 ALHRLKHSTVSRV
+1261 ALHRLQHSTVSRV
-1274 RVSIRQPAD
+1274 RVSIRQMGD
-1283 LADRTV
+1283 LAGRTV

-1302 LQPGERYIVHVVTLS
+1302 LQPGERYIIHVTTLS
-1317 GLGTEDHPS
+1317 GLGVEDHPS
-1326 ESLAVD
+1326 ESLASA

-1342 PKNLTASRVTATS
+1342 PQNLTASHITATS
-1355 VSMAWEQPPA
+1355 VSMAWEQP
-1365 GAVEGYIINVT
+1365 AVGTMEGYIINVT

-1391 MSYTVRD
+1391 VSYTVRD
-1398 LLPGQRYRLSVTAVQ
+1398 LLPGQRYHLSLTAVQ

-1426 LYVTTLQRDGAL
+1426 LYVNTLQRDGAP
-1438 ERRWN
+1438 ERRWS
-1443 QAGHSRVLRNRL
+1443 QAGHPRVLRNRL
-1455 PPALLPD
+1455 PPAFLPE

-1514 LENMDV
+1514 LENTEV
-1520 SSQGNLALQLRKA
+1520 SSWDSLALQLHEA
-1533 KSKSEGQNCSTNP
+1533 KNKREGQHCSKNP
-1546 CRNGGTCAR
+1546 CRNGGTCTR
-1555 DADSYHC
+1555 DEESYHC
-1562 NCRPGFKGWL
+1562 ACRPGFKGRVCQLACKKVPHSCTRLYSETRSFPVW
-1572 CELGTGESTRYTRKS
+1572 EGGTCHYLSRRVYKVHQDICYKESCKSTSSERTSSRYS
-1587 ATRRAARAPVPRRQ
+1587 PQ
-1601 PTENQAT
+1601 QHTECA
-1608 VAH
+1608 

>member
-1 MRGLAGWAVLVALG
+1 MQVLAGWAVLVALG
-15 EWLWA
+15 WCLRAAAE
-20 GGVVP
+20 VP
-25 LADFYP
+25 LGDFYP

-36 GDAATGKQ
+36 GDAATRKQ
-44 DDGGSELRPLAVRFP
+44 DDGGSELRPLSIPFP

-107 NRRAGDVYYRE
+107 NRRAGEIYYRE

-123 ILERASRD
+123 ILDRASRD
-131 IAQYFPEFPG
+131 IAQYFPEFPE
-141 FAAQWVFIATWYRVT
+141 FSAQWVFIATWYRVT

-306 HVDVDECLS
+306 H
-315 HPCQNGATCLNGAG
+315 GAG
-329 SFSCRCSPGFRGTNC
+329 LALSVTAACWQSVCPCPELLSPPGAVFQMWMSASPSHVRMEPPASTVLAGSPAGARQASEATAVRLVSK
-344 ETEESP
+344 ESP
-350 CESRVCQNGG
+350 CENRVCQNGG
-360 RCQAVNGMAA
+360 SCQVVNRTAE
-370 CLCQPG
+370 CLCQSG
-376 YMGTDCQ
+376 YTGEDCQ

-397 GHCIDLVDNY
+397 GHCMDLVGNY

-472 HPCQNAGSCLET
+472 QPCQNAGSCLET
-484 EQGYVCECQ
+484 ERGYVCECQ

-498 QDCRDK
+498 QDCRDQ
-504 LSEGCECRNGGNCLE
+504 LSEGCECRNGGSCLE
-519 GNVTVCQCP
+519 GNVTVCQCL
-528 PGFFGLLCEFEVTTT
+528 PGFFGLLCEFEDLSCLLGDSCFHVGVLLPPTERGWHCHVFAEVTTT
-543 PCNVNTQ
+543 PCNMNTQ

-567 CHTDYGTNH
+567 CHTSYGTNH

-587 LNGGSCEVHDDSYT
+587 LNGGSCKVHDDSYS
-601 CECPRGFLGKHC
+601 CECPQGFLGMHC

-631 CREADGEYHCTC
+631 CREADGEYHCSC

-675 GKYKCDCPLG
+675 GKYKCDCPPG
-685 YAGRHCEIVPSPCF
+685 YTGRHCEIVPSPCF
-699 LGPCENGATCEDL
+699 PSPCENGATCEEL
-712 GGGYACT
+712 GRGYACT
-719 CPVGYVGKHCQSE
+719 CSLGYVGKHCQFE

-745 ASFNSTKLGSLAE
+745 ASFNSTKVGSLAE
-758 YQCELGYTL
+758 YQCELGYIL
-767 SQRNHPR
+767 SQHNHPR
-774 VCRLPGVWS
+774 VCRVPGVWS

-788 NEIDECW
+788 DEIDECQ

-800 NGGHC
+800 NGGQC
-805 KDRVA
+805 KDRVSA
-810 EFLCLCEPGYTG
+810 FLCLCEPGYTG
-822 HRCESD
+822 HHCELGGGVLLSKPLSLAPAMSVLSWCLSSLCTPD
-828 VDECQLEPCK
+828 VDECQSEPCK
-838 NGGTCQDLP
+838 NSGTCQDLP
-847 GSFACYCPEGFLGS
+847 GSFACSCPEGFLGT

-868 ACESGPCQNG
+868 ACESDPCQNG
-878 GECKSYG
+878 GDCESYG

-912 CGSRGYCLPGNGTH
+912 CGSRGYCLPSNGTH

-935 GKSCEK
+935 GKNCEK
-941 GKGPQKWHQDA
+941 
-952 AQGSTPA
+952 
-959 RQRPPPARGSTPSG
+959 
-973 TSGSPGGRQ
+973 
-982 GWGLASAA
+982 
-990 GGRQCG
+990 
-996 EAQAP
+996 
-1001 GSVRGRWG
+1001 
-1009 QVSLAP
+1009 
-1015 CSDGDPS
+1015 
-1022 DALRRGGRGVQ
+1022 
-1033 GKPLATSAGLPGAPR
+1033 
-1048 PVPPVP
+1048 
-1054 QPWRVVARAQPPVL
+1054 
-1068 PGRCGRSAPGAQALP
+1068 
-1083 CLPGR
+1083 
-1088 WQTVPAGPL
+1088 
-1097 PGAPRE
+1097 
-1103 RARALSSTAAAL
+1103 
-1115 PLAAGVCSLKIHGIT
+1115 
-1130 SPLCFCPHPEELLP
+1130 ELLP

-1190 TDFVDRSRSAH
+1190 TDFVDR
-1201 QLRALASGRA
+1201 
-1211 YNISVFSVKRNV
+1211 
-1223 NNKNDISRPVML
+1223 
-1235 TTRTR
+1235 R

-1248 ITNVTASA
+1248 ISNVTASA
-1256 ITVQW
+1256 ITVHW
-1261 ALHRLKHSTVSRV
+1261 ALHRLQHSTVSRV
-1274 RVSIRQPAD
+1274 RVSIRHTGD
-1283 LADRTV
+1283 LAARTV

-1302 LQPGERYIVHVVTLS
+1302 LQPGERYIIHVTTLS
-1317 GLGTEDHPS
+1317 GLGVEDHPS
-1326 ESLAVD
+1326 ESLATA

-1337 TRPLP
+1337 T
-1342 PKNLTASRVTATS
+1342 
-1355 VSMAWEQPPA
+1355 M
-1365 GAVEGYIINVT
+1365 
-1376 TAQSVKSRY
+1376 
-1385 VPNGKL
+1385 
-1391 MSYTVRD
+1391 
-1398 LLPGQRYRLSVTAVQ
+1398 
-1413 NTEQGQVHSEPIH
+1413 
-1426 LYVTTLQRDGAL
+1426 QRDGAP
-1438 ERRWN
+1438 ERRWS
-1443 QAGHSRVLRNRL
+1443 QAGHPRVLRNRL
-1455 PPALLPD
+1455 PPAFLPE

-1478 PRFTELVDGRG
+1478 PRRSECHPSSRDASWEGIKQSLRPEQCPRAAGRLDPLG
-1489 RISARFG
+1489 GAAFG
-1496 TALGKSIT
+1496 SGSGLEE
-1504 VKTQPEAPVK
+1504 PEAPVR
-1514 LENMDV
+1514 LENTEV
-1520 SSQGNLALQLRKA
+1520 SSWDSLALQLHEA
-1533 KSKSEGQNCSTNP
+1533 KSKREGQNCSQNP
-1546 CRNGGTCAR
+1546 CRNGGTCTR
-1555 DADSYHC
+1555 DGESYHC
-1562 NCRPGFKGWL
+1562 ACRPGFKGRL
-1572 CELGTGESTRYTRKS
+1572 CQL
-1587 ATRRAARAPVPRRQ
+1587 
-1601 PTENQAT
+1601 
-1608 VAH
+1608 

>member
-1 MRGLAGWAVLVALG
+1 MRGLAGWAVLVAVG
-15 EWLWA
+15 EWLWV

-31 FGPAQ
+31 FGPEQ
-36 GDAATGKQ
+36 GDAATLKQ
-44 DDGGSELRPLAVRFP
+44 DDGGSELQPISVRFP

-118 STEQP
+118 SKDQA
-123 ILERASRD
+123 ILERATKD
-131 IAQYFPEFPG
+131 IAQYFPEFPE
-141 FAAQWVFIATWYRVT
+141 FVAQWVFIATWYRVT
-156 FFGGNSFSPVN
+156 FFGGSSFSPVN

-306 HVDVDECLS
+306 HIDVDECLS
-315 HPCQNGATCLNGAG
+315 HPCQNGATCVNNVN
-329 SFSCRCSPGFRGTNC
+329 SFSCSCPPGFKGASC
-344 ETEESP
+344 EIEESP
-350 CESRVCQNGG
+350 CETKVCQNGG
-360 RCQAVNGMAA
+360 KCQLANGTAV
-370 CLCQPG
+370 CLCQLG
-376 YMGTDCQ
+376 YTGEDCE

-397 GHCIDLVDNY
+397 GHCVDLVDNY

-416 GQRCETDSSSCE
+416 GQRCEIDPSSCE
-428 DRSCQNRQTCNY
+428 DRSCRNRQTCNY

-461 GGPRVPGACLS
+461 GGPRVPSACLS
-472 HPCQNAGSCLET
+472 NPCQNEGSCLEM
-484 EQGYVCECQ
+484 EQGYVCECR

-504 LSEGCECRNGGNCLE
+504 LSEGCECRNGGSCLE
-519 GNVTVCQCP
+519 GNVTICQCP
-528 PGFFGLLCEFEVTTT
+528 PGYFGLLCEFEVTAT

-623 GPCRNGGT
+623 APCRNGGT
-631 CREADGEYHCTC
+631 CKEADGEYHCAC

-675 GKYKCDCPLG
+675 GKYKCDCPPG
-685 YAGRHCEIVPSPCF
+685 YSGRHCEIVPSPCF
-699 LGPCENGATCEDL
+699 LSPCENGATCKDL
-712 GGGYACT
+712 GGDYACT

-732 VDCGIPSEVKHAQ
+732 IDCGVPNKVKHAQ
-745 ASFNSTKLGSLAE
+745 ASFNSTKVGSLAE

-767 SQRNHPR
+767 SQHNNPR
-774 VCRLPGVWS
+774 VCRLQGVWS

-788 NEIDECW
+788 DEIDECR

-800 NGGHC
+800 NGGLC

-810 EFLCLCEPGYTG
+810 EFLCVCEPGYTG
-822 HRCESD
+822 HHCELEIN
-828 VDECQLEPCK
+828 ECQSDPCK
-838 NGGTCQDLP
+838 NGGTCKDLP
-847 GSFACYCPEGFLGS
+847 GSFTCYCPEGFVGI

-878 GECKSYG
+878 GDCESYG

-912 CGSRGYCLPGNGTH
+912 CGSRGYCLASNGTH

-941 GKGPQKWHQDA
+941 
-952 AQGSTPA
+952 
-959 RQRPPPARGSTPSG
+959 
-973 TSGSPGGRQ
+973 
-982 GWGLASAA
+982 
-990 GGRQCG
+990 
-996 EAQAP
+996 
-1001 GSVRGRWG
+1001 
-1009 QVSLAP
+1009 
-1015 CSDGDPS
+1015 
-1022 DALRRGGRGVQ
+1022 
-1033 GKPLATSAGLPGAPR
+1033 
-1048 PVPPVP
+1048 
-1054 QPWRVVARAQPPVL
+1054 
-1068 PGRCGRSAPGAQALP
+1068 
-1083 CLPGR
+1083 
-1088 WQTVPAGPL
+1088 
-1097 PGAPRE
+1097 
-1103 RARALSSTAAAL
+1103 
-1115 PLAAGVCSLKIHGIT
+1115 
-1130 SPLCFCPHPEELLP
+1130 
-1144 PTSLK
+1144 
-1149 VERVEDTGVLISWH
+1149 
-1163 PPEDAAARQLIDG
+1163 
-1176 YAVTYVSLDGSYRR
+1176 
-1190 TDFVDRSRSAH
+1190 
-1201 QLRALASGRA
+1201 
-1211 YNISVFSVKRNV
+1211 VKRNV

-1248 ITNVTASA
+1248 ITNVTAST

-1274 RVSIRQPAD
+1274 RVSIRQPGD
-1283 LADRTV
+1283 LEDRTV

-1302 LQPGERYIVHVVTLS
+1302 LQPGERYIVHVTTLS

-1326 ESLAVD
+1326 ESLATA

-1342 PKNLTASRVTATS
+1342 PRNLTASRVSATS
-1355 VSMAWEQPPA
+1355 VYMTWEQPPA

-1391 MSYTVRD
+1391 VSYTVRD
-1398 LLPGQRYRLSVTAVQ
+1398 LLPAQRYRLSVTAVQ

-1426 LYVTTLQRDGAL
+1426 LYVTTLQRDGTA
-1438 ERRWN
+1438 ERRWS
-1443 QAGHSRVLRNRL
+1443 QGGHPRVLRNRL
-1455 PPALLPD
+1455 PPAFLPE

-1489 RISARFG
+1489 RISAKFG
-1496 TALGKSIT
+1496 TSLSKSIT

-1514 LENMDV
+1514 LENIEE
-1520 SSQGNLALQLRKA
+1520 SNQGSQALQLLEA
-1533 KSKSEGQNCSTNP
+1533 KSKSDEQNCSANP
-1546 CRNGGTCAR
+1546 CKNGGTCVRGAE
-1555 DADSYHC
+1555 SYRC
-1562 NCRPGFKGWL
+1562 DCGPGFKGRR
-1572 CELGTGESTRYTRKS
+1572 CELAACKKVPHSCTRLYSETKSFPVWEGGICHYLYKRVYKVHQDICYKESCESTGSKKTTSRKQS
-1587 ATRRAARAPVPRRQ
+1587 NSHTLKKP
-1601 PTENQAT
+1601 
-1608 VAH
+1608 

>member
-15 EWLWA
+15 EWLLLRA

-31 FGPAQ
+31 FGPAE
-36 GDAATGKQ
+36 GDAATRKQ
-44 DDGGSELRPLAVRFP
+44 DDGGSELRPLSVPFP

-118 STEQP
+118 STEQS
-123 ILERASRD
+123 ILERASGD

-141 FAAQWVFIATWYRVT
+141 FSAQWVFIATWYRVT

-315 HPCQNGATCLNGAG
+315 NPCQNGATCLNGAG
-329 SFSCRCSPGFRGTNC
+329 NFSCMCPLGFRGANC
-344 ETEESP
+344 ETEELP
-350 CESRVCQNGG
+350 CESKVCHNGG
-360 RCQAVNGMAA
+360 TCQAVNGTAV

-376 YMGTDCQ
+376 YTGADCQ
-383 TEVNECESSPCLNG
+383 TELNECESSPCLNG
-397 GHCIDLVDNY
+397 GHCVDLVDNY
-407 TCVCLEPFV
+407 TCTCLEPFV
-416 GQRCETDSSSCE
+416 GQRCETDSSICE
-428 DRSCQNRQTCNY
+428 DRSCRNRQTCNY

-472 HPCQNAGSCLET
+472 QPCQNEGSCLET
-484 EQGYVCECQ
+484 EQGYLCECR

-504 LSEGCECRNGGNCLE
+504 LSEGCECRNGGSCLE
-519 GNVTVCQCP
+519 GNVTICQCL

-543 PCNVNTQ
+543 PCNMNTQ

-631 CREADGEYHCTC
+631 CREADGEYHCSC

-675 GKYKCDCPLG
+675 GKYKCDCPPG

-699 LGPCENGATCEDL
+699 LSPCENGATCEDL
-712 GGGYACT
+712 GEGYACT
-719 CPVGYVGKHCQSE
+719 CPMGYVGERCQTV
-732 VDCGIPSEVKHAQ
+732 VDCGIPSEVKHARV
-745 ASFNSTKLGSLAE
+745 SFNSTKVGSLAE

-767 SQRNHPR
+767 SQHNHPR
-774 VCRLPGVWS
+774 VCRSLGVWS

-788 NEIDECW
+788 NEINECQ

-800 NGGHC
+800 NGGQC
-805 KDRVA
+805 KDRIA

-822 HRCESD
+822 QHCESD
-828 VDECQLEPCK
+828 IDECQSEPCK

-847 GSFACYCPEGFLGS
+847 ASFSCYCPEGFVGTH
-861 QCETEVD
+861 CETEVD

-878 GECKSYG
+878 GECESYR

-941 GKGPQKWHQDA
+941 
-952 AQGSTPA
+952 
-959 RQRPPPARGSTPSG
+959 
-973 TSGSPGGRQ
+973 
-982 GWGLASAA
+982 
-990 GGRQCG
+990 
-996 EAQAP
+996 
-1001 GSVRGRWG
+1001 
-1009 QVSLAP
+1009 
-1015 CSDGDPS
+1015 
-1022 DALRRGGRGVQ
+1022 
-1033 GKPLATSAGLPGAPR
+1033 
-1048 PVPPVP
+1048 
-1054 QPWRVVARAQPPVL
+1054 
-1068 PGRCGRSAPGAQALP
+1068 
-1083 CLPGR
+1083 
-1088 WQTVPAGPL
+1088 
-1097 PGAPRE
+1097 
-1103 RARALSSTAAAL
+1103 
-1115 PLAAGVCSLKIHGIT
+1115 
-1130 SPLCFCPHPEELLP
+1130 
-1144 PTSLK
+1144 
-1149 VERVEDTGVLISWH
+1149 
-1163 PPEDAAARQLIDG
+1163 
-1176 YAVTYVSLDGSYRR
+1176 
-1190 TDFVDRSRSAH
+1190 
-1201 QLRALASGRA
+1201 
-1211 YNISVFSVKRNV
+1211 VKRNV

-1274 RVSIRQPAD
+1274 RVSIRQPGD

-1302 LQPGERYIVHVVTLS
+1302 LQPGEKYIVHVTTLS
-1317 GLGTEDHPS
+1317 GLGTEDHLS
-1326 ESLAVD
+1326 ESLATA

-1342 PKNLTASRVTATS
+1342 PQNLTASRVTTTS

-1391 MSYTVRD
+1391 VSYTVRD

-1413 NTEQGQVHSEPIH
+1413 NTEQGQVHSEPIY
-1426 LYVTTLQRDGAL
+1426 LYVTTLQRDGAP
-1438 ERRWN
+1438 ERRWS
-1443 QAGHSRVLRNRL
+1443 QAGHPRVLRNRL
-1455 PPALLPD
+1455 PPAFLPE

-1468 HDTAEEPSPA
+1468 HNAAEEPSPA

-1496 TALGKSIT
+1496 KAIS
-1504 VKTQPEAPVK
+1504 VKTQPDAPVK
-1514 LENMDV
+1514 LENMEA
-1520 SSQGNLALQLRKA
+1520 SSHSSLALQLQEN
-1533 KSKSEGQNCSTNP
+1533 KSKSEGQSCSMNP
-1546 CRNGGTCAR
+1546 CRNGGTCTR
-1555 DADSYHC
+1555 DVKSYHC
-1562 NCRPGFKGWL
+1562 SCRPGFKGRL
-1572 CELGTGESTRYTRKS
+1572 CELACKKVPHSCTRLYSETKSFPVWEGGTCHYLYRRVYKVRQDVCYKESCKS
-1587 ATRRAARAPVPRRQ
+1587 TGSETTTSR
-1601 PTENQAT
+1601 
-1608 VAH
+1608 

>member
-1 MRGLAGWAVLVALG
+1 MWGLAGWAVLVALG

-20 GGVVP
+20 GGLVP

-44 DDGGSELRPLAVRFP
+44 DDGGSELRPLAVPFP

-131 IAQYFPEFPG
+131 IVQYFPEFPE
-141 FAAQWVFIATWYRVT
+141 FSAQWVFIATWYRVT

-167 TFQIVLIT
+167 TFQIILIT

-315 HPCQNGATCLNGAG
+315 RPCQNGATCLNGAG
-329 SFSCRCSPGFRGTNC
+329 SFSCRCPLGFRGASC
-344 ETEESP
+344 ETEELP
-350 CESRVCQNGG
+350 CESKVCQNNGT
-360 RCQAVNGMAA
+360 CQVANGTAV

-376 YMGTDCQ
+376 YTGADCQ

-397 GHCIDLVDNY
+397 GHCIDLLHNY
-407 TCVCLEPFV
+407 SCLCLEPFA
-416 GQRCETDSSSCE
+416 GQRCETDLSSCE
-428 DRSCQNRQTCNY
+428 DQSCRNRQTCNY

-451 PGYYGNNCQY
+451 PGYYGSNCQY
-461 GGPRVPGACLS
+461 GGPRMPSACLS

-484 EQGYVCECQ
+484 EQGYICECQ

-498 QDCRDK
+498 QDCQDK
-504 LSEGCECRNGGNCLE
+504 LLDGCECRNGGSCLE
-519 GNVTVCQCP
+519 GNITVCQCP
-528 PGFFGLLCEFEVTTT
+528 PGFFGLRCEFEVTTT

-567 CHTDYGTNH
+567 CHTDYSTNH
-576 TMPSPCDSEPC
+576 TVPSPCDSEPC
-587 LNGGSCEVHDDSYT
+587 LNGGFCEAHDDSYT

-613 EKAKPRLCST
+613 EKAKPRLCSA

-675 GKYKCDCPLG
+675 GKYKCDCVPG
-685 YAGRHCEIVPSPCF
+685 YAGRHCEIAPSLCF
-699 LGPCENGATCEDL
+699 LSPCENGATCEDL
-712 GGGYACT
+712 GEDYTCT

-745 ASFNSTKLGSLAE
+745 ASFNSTKIGSLAE
-758 YQCELGYTL
+758 YQCEPGYIL
-767 SQRNHPR
+767 SQHNHPR
-774 VCRLPGVWS
+774 VCHLPGIWS

-788 NEIDECW
+788 SEIDECQ
-795 SQPCL
+795 SQPCV
-800 NGGHC
+800 NGGQC
-805 KDRVA
+805 QDRLA
-810 EFLCLCEPGYTG
+810 EFLCLCDPGYAG
-822 HRCESD
+822 HHCELD
-828 VDECQLEPCK
+828 VDECQSEPCK
-838 NGGTCQDLP
+838 NSGTCQDLP
-847 GSFACYCPEGFLGS
+847 GSFTCYCPQGFVGT

-878 GECKSYG
+878 GNCESYR

-912 CGSRGYCLPGNGTH
+912 CGSRGYCLAGNGTH

-941 GKGPQKWHQDA
+941 
-952 AQGSTPA
+952 
-959 RQRPPPARGSTPSG
+959 
-973 TSGSPGGRQ
+973 
-982 GWGLASAA
+982 
-990 GGRQCG
+990 
-996 EAQAP
+996 
-1001 GSVRGRWG
+1001 
-1009 QVSLAP
+1009 
-1015 CSDGDPS
+1015 
-1022 DALRRGGRGVQ
+1022 
-1033 GKPLATSAGLPGAPR
+1033 
-1048 PVPPVP
+1048 
-1054 QPWRVVARAQPPVL
+1054 
-1068 PGRCGRSAPGAQALP
+1068 
-1083 CLPGR
+1083 
-1088 WQTVPAGPL
+1088 
-1097 PGAPRE
+1097 
-1103 RARALSSTAAAL
+1103 
-1115 PLAAGVCSLKIHGIT
+1115 
-1130 SPLCFCPHPEELLP
+1130 
-1144 PTSLK
+1144 
-1149 VERVEDTGVLISWH
+1149 
-1163 PPEDAAARQLIDG
+1163 
-1176 YAVTYVSLDGSYRR
+1176 
-1190 TDFVDRSRSAH
+1190 
-1201 QLRALASGRA
+1201 
-1211 YNISVFSVKRNV
+1211 VKRNV
-1223 NNKNDISRPVML
+1223 NNKNDISRPIML

-1248 ITNVTASA
+1248 IVNVTAST
-1256 ITVQW
+1256 IMVQW

-1274 RVSIRQPAD
+1274 RVSIRQPGD
-1283 LADRTV
+1283 LVDRTV

-1302 LQPGERYIVHVVTLS
+1302 LQPGEKYVVHVTTLS

-1326 ESLAVD
+1326 ESLATA

-1342 PKNLTASRVTATS
+1342 PQNLTASRVTVTS

-1365 GAVEGYIINVT
+1365 GTVEGYIINVT
-1376 TAQSVKSRY
+1376 TSQSVKSRY

-1391 MSYTVRD
+1391 VSYTVRD

-1413 NTEQGQVHSEPIH
+1413 NTEQGQVHSEPVH
-1426 LYVTTLQRDGAL
+1426 LYITTLQRDGAV
-1438 ERRWN
+1438 ERRWSHAKPN
-1443 QAGHSRVLRNRL
+1443 ARVLRTRL
-1455 PPALLPD
+1455 PPAFLPE

-1468 HDTAEEPSPA
+1468 RDTAEEPSPP

-1489 RISARFG
+1489 KISTRFG
-1496 TALGKSIT
+1496 TALDKSIL

-1514 LENMDV
+1514 LESLEV
-1520 SSQGNLALQLRKA
+1520 SSQGSLALQLHN
-1533 KSKSEGQNCSTNP
+1533 SKSEEQNCSLSP
-1546 CRNGGTCAR
+1546 CRNGGTCTREAE
-1555 DADSYHC
+1555 SYHC
-1562 NCRPGFKGWL
+1562 DCPPGFKGQL
-1572 CELGTGESTRYTRKS
+1572 CELACKKVPHSCTRLYLETRSFPMWEGGTCHYL
-1587 ATRRAARAPVPRRQ
+1587 
-1601 PTENQAT
+1601 
-1608 VAH
+1608 

>member
-1 MRGLAGWAVLVALG
+1 MQVLAGWAVLVALG

-20 GGVVP
+20 GGEVP
-25 LADFYP
+25 LGDFYP

-36 GDAATGKQ
+36 GDAATRKQ
-44 DDGGSELRPLAVRFP
+44 DDGGSELRPLSIPFP

-107 NRRAGDVYYRE
+107 NRRAGEIYYRE

-123 ILERASRD
+123 ILDRASRD

-141 FAAQWVFIATWYRVT
+141 FSAQWVFIATWYRVT

-329 SFSCRCSPGFRGTNC
+329 RFTCLCPPGFRGNNC
-344 ETEESP
+344 ETESP
-350 CESRVCQNGG
+350 CENRVCQNGG
-360 RCQAVNGMAA
+360 SCQVVNRTAA
-370 CLCQPG
+370 CLCQSG
-376 YMGTDCQ
+376 YSGEDCQ

-461 GGPRVPGACLS
+461 GGPRMPGACLS

-484 EQGYVCECQ
+484 ERGYVCECQ

-498 QDCRDK
+498 QDCRDQ
-504 LSEGCECRNGGNCLE
+504 LSEGCECRNGGSCLE
-519 GNVTVCQCP
+519 GNVTVCQCL

-543 PCNVNTQ
+543 PCNMNTQ

-567 CHTDYGTNH
+567 CHTNYGTNH

-587 LNGGSCEVHDDSYT
+587 LNGGSCQVHDDSYI
-601 CECPRGFLGKHC
+601 CECPQGFLGMHC

-675 GKYKCDCPLG
+675 GKYKCDCPPG
-685 YAGRHCEIVPSPCF
+685 YTGRHCEIVPSPCF
-699 LGPCENGATCEDL
+699 LSPCENGATCEDL

-719 CPVGYVGKHCQSE
+719 CSMGYVGKHCQFE

-745 ASFNSTKLGSLAE
+745 ASFNSTKVGSLAE
-758 YQCELGYTL
+758 YQCELGYIL
-767 SQRNHPR
+767 SQHNHPR
-774 VCRLPGVWS
+774 VCRVPGVWS

-788 NEIDECW
+788 DEIDECQ

-800 NGGHC
+800 NGGQC
-805 KDRVA
+805 KDRVSA
-810 EFLCLCEPGYTG
+810 FLCLCEPGYTG
-822 HRCESD
+822 YHCELD
-828 VDECQLEPCK
+828 VDECQSEPCK
-838 NGGTCQDLP
+838 NSGTCQDLP
-847 GSFACYCPEGFLGS
+847 GSFACYCPEGFLGT

-868 ACESGPCQNG
+868 ACESDPCRNG
-878 GECKSYG
+878 GECESYG

-912 CGSRGYCLPGNGTH
+912 CGSRGYCLPSNGTH

-935 GKSCEK
+935 GKNCEK
-941 GKGPQKWHQDA
+941 
-952 AQGSTPA
+952 
-959 RQRPPPARGSTPSG
+959 
-973 TSGSPGGRQ
+973 
-982 GWGLASAA
+982 
-990 GGRQCG
+990 
-996 EAQAP
+996 
-1001 GSVRGRWG
+1001 
-1009 QVSLAP
+1009 
-1015 CSDGDPS
+1015 
-1022 DALRRGGRGVQ
+1022 
-1033 GKPLATSAGLPGAPR
+1033 
-1048 PVPPVP
+1048 
-1054 QPWRVVARAQPPVL
+1054 
-1068 PGRCGRSAPGAQALP
+1068 
-1083 CLPGR
+1083 
-1088 WQTVPAGPL
+1088 
-1097 PGAPRE
+1097 
-1103 RARALSSTAAAL
+1103 
-1115 PLAAGVCSLKIHGIT
+1115 
-1130 SPLCFCPHPEELLP
+1130 ELLP

-1201 QLRALASGRA
+1201 QLRALTSGRA

-1261 ALHRLKHSTVSRV
+1261 ALHRLQHSTVSRV
-1274 RVSIRQPAD
+1274 RVSIRQMGD
-1283 LADRTV
+1283 LAGRTV

-1302 LQPGERYIVHVVTLS
+1302 LQPGERYIIHVTTLS
-1317 GLGTEDHPS
+1317 GLGVEDHPS
-1326 ESLAVD
+1326 ESLATA

-1342 PKNLTASRVTATS
+1342 PQNLTASHVTATS
-1355 VSMAWEQPPA
+1355 VSMAWEQPPV
-1365 GAVEGYIINVT
+1365 GTMEGYIINVT

-1391 MSYTVRD
+1391 VSYTVRD
-1398 LLPGQRYRLSVTAVQ
+1398 LLPGQRYHLSLTAVQ

-1426 LYVTTLQRDGAL
+1426 LYVSTLQRDGAP
-1438 ERRWN
+1438 ERRWS
-1443 QAGHSRVLRNRL
+1443 QAGHPRVLRNRL
-1455 PPALLPD
+1455 PPAFLPE

-1514 LENMDV
+1514 LENTEV
-1520 SSQGNLALQLRKA
+1520 SSWDSLALQLREA
-1533 KSKSEGQNCSTNP
+1533 KSKREGQNCSKNP
-1546 CRNGGTCAR
+1546 CRNGGTCTR
-1555 DADSYHC
+1555 DDESYHC
-1562 NCRPGFKGWL
+1562 ACRPGFKGRVCQLACKKVPHSCTRLYSETRSFPVW
-1572 CELGTGESTRYTRKS
+1572 EGGTCHYLSRRIYKVHQDICYKESCESTSSKRTSSRKPS
-1587 ATRRAARAPVPRRQ
+1587 NSHTLKKP
-1601 PTENQAT
+1601 
-1608 VAH
+1608 

>member
-1 MRGLAGWAVLVALG
+1 MRGLAGCWAVLVALG
-15 EWLWA
+15 DWLWV

-31 FGPAQ
+31 FGPEQ
-36 GDAATGKQ
+36 GDAATLKQ
-44 DDGGSELRPLAVRFP
+44 DDGGSELQPISVRFP

-118 STEQP
+118 SKDQA
-123 ILERASRD
+123 ILARATKD
-131 IAQYFPEFPG
+131 IAQYFPEFPD
-141 FAAQWVFIATWYRVT
+141 FSAQWVFIATWYRVT
-156 FFGGNSFSPVN
+156 FFGGSSFSPVN

-271 TLRPCL
+271 TLRPCV

-306 HVDVDECLS
+306 HIDVDECLS
-315 HPCQNGATCLNGAG
+315 HPCQNGATCINNVN
-329 SFSCRCSPGFRGTNC
+329 SFSCSCPPGFKGASC
-344 ETEESP
+344 EIEESP
-350 CESRVCQNGG
+350 CETKVCQNGG
-360 RCQAVNGMAA
+360 KCQVANGTAV

-376 YMGTDCQ
+376 YAGEDCQ
-383 TEVNECESSPCLNG
+383 TDVNECESSPCLNG
-397 GHCIDLVDNY
+397 GHCVDLVDNY

-416 GQRCETDSSSCE
+416 GQRCEIDPSSCE
-428 DRSCQNRQTCNY
+428 DRSCRNRQTCNY

-461 GGPRVPGACLS
+461 GGPRVPSACLS
-472 HPCQNAGSCLET
+472 NPCQNEGSCLEM
-484 EQGYVCECQ
+484 EQGYVCECR

-504 LSEGCECRNGGNCLE
+504 LSEGCECRNGGSCLE
-519 GNVTVCQCP
+519 GNVTICQCP
-528 PGFFGLLCEFEVTTT
+528 PGYFGLLCEFEVTAT

-587 LNGGSCEVHDDSYT
+587 LNGGSCEVNDDSYT

-613 EKAKPRLCST
+613 EK
-623 GPCRNGGT
+623 
-631 CREADGEYHCTC
+631 
-643 PYRFTGK
+643 
-650 HCEIGKPDPCASG
+650 GKPDPCASG

-675 GKYKCDCPLG
+675 GKYKCDCPPG
-685 YAGRHCEIVPSPCF
+685 YSGRHCEIVPSPCF
-699 LGPCENGATCEDL
+699 LSPCENGATCKDL
-712 GGGYACT
+712 GGDYACT

-732 VDCGIPSEVKHAQ
+732 IDCGVPNEVKHAQ
-745 ASFNSTKLGSLAE
+745 ASFNSTKVGSLAE

-767 SQRNHPR
+767 SQHNNPR
-774 VCRLPGVWS
+774 VCRLQGVWS

-788 NEIDECW
+788 DEIDECR

-800 NGGHC
+800 NGGLC
-805 KDRVA
+805 KDRIA
-810 EFLCLCEPGYTG
+810 EFLCVCEPGYTG
-822 HRCESD
+822 HHCELEIN
-828 VDECQLEPCK
+828 ECQSDPCK
-838 NGGTCQDLP
+838 NGGTCRDLL
-847 GSFACYCPEGFLGS
+847 GSFTCHCPEGFVGT

-878 GECKSYG
+878 GDCESFG

-912 CGSRGYCLPGNGTH
+912 CGSRGYCLASNGSH

-941 GKGPQKWHQDA
+941 
-952 AQGSTPA
+952 
-959 RQRPPPARGSTPSG
+959 
-973 TSGSPGGRQ
+973 
-982 GWGLASAA
+982 
-990 GGRQCG
+990 
-996 EAQAP
+996 
-1001 GSVRGRWG
+1001 
-1009 QVSLAP
+1009 
-1015 CSDGDPS
+1015 
-1022 DALRRGGRGVQ
+1022 
-1033 GKPLATSAGLPGAPR
+1033 
-1048 PVPPVP
+1048 
-1054 QPWRVVARAQPPVL
+1054 
-1068 PGRCGRSAPGAQALP
+1068 
-1083 CLPGR
+1083 
-1088 WQTVPAGPL
+1088 
-1097 PGAPRE
+1097 
-1103 RARALSSTAAAL
+1103 
-1115 PLAAGVCSLKIHGIT
+1115 
-1130 SPLCFCPHPEELLP
+1130 ELLP

-1163 PPEDAAARQLIDG
+1163 PPEDAVARQLIDG
-1176 YAVTYVSLDGSYRR
+1176 YAVTYVSFDGSYRR

-1248 ITNVTASA
+1248 ITNVTAST

-1274 RVSIRQPAD
+1274 RVSIRQPGD
-1283 LADRTV
+1283 LEDRTV

-1302 LQPGERYIVHVVTLS
+1302 LQPGERYIVHVTTLS

-1326 ESLAVD
+1326 ESLASA

-1342 PKNLTASRVTATS
+1342 PRNLTASRVGATS
-1355 VSMAWEQPPA
+1355 VYMTWEQPPA

-1391 MSYTVRD
+1391 VSYTVRE
-1398 LLPGQRYRLSVTAVQ
+1398 LLPAQRYRLSVTAVQ

-1426 LYVTTLQRDGAL
+1426 LYVTTLQRDGTA
-1438 ERRWN
+1438 ERRWS
-1443 QAGHSRVLRNRL
+1443 QGGHPRVLRNRL
-1455 PPALLPD
+1455 PPAFLPE

-1496 TALGKSIT
+1496 TSLSKSIT

-1514 LENMDV
+1514 LENIEE
-1520 SSQGNLALQLRKA
+1520 SNQGSQALQLLEA
-1533 KSKSEGQNCSTNP
+1533 KSKSDRQNCSTNP
-1546 CRNGGTCAR
+1546 CKNGGTCVRGAE
-1555 DADSYHC
+1555 SYHC
-1562 NCRPGFKGWL
+1562 DCGPGFKGRH
-1572 CELGTGESTRYTRKS
+1572 CELAACKKVPHSCTRLYSETKSFPVWEGGICHYLYKRVYKVHQDICYKESCESTGSKKTTSRKQS
-1587 ATRRAARAPVPRRQ
+1587 NSHTLKKP
-1601 PTENQAT
+1601 
-1608 VAH
+1608 

>member
-1 MRGLAGWAVLVALG
+1 MQVLAGWAVLVALG
-15 EWLWA
+15 WCLRAAAE
-20 GGVVP
+20 VP
-25 LADFYP
+25 LGDFYP

-36 GDAATGKQ
+36 GDAATRKQ
-44 DDGGSELRPLAVRFP
+44 DDGGSELRPLSIPFP

-107 NRRAGDVYYRE
+107 NRRAGEIYYRE

-123 ILERASRD
+123 ILDRASRD
-131 IAQYFPEFPG
+131 IAQYFPEFPE
-141 FAAQWVFIATWYRVT
+141 FSAQWVFIATWYRVT

-315 HPCQNGATCLNGAG
+315 QPCQNGATCLNGAG
-329 SFSCRCSPGFRGTNC
+329 RFTCRCPPGFRGNSC

-350 CESRVCQNGG
+350 CENRVCQNGG
-360 RCQAVNGMAA
+360 SCQVVNRTAE
-370 CLCQPG
+370 CLCQSG
-376 YMGTDCQ
+376 YTGEDCQ

-397 GHCIDLVDNY
+397 GHCMDLVNNY

-472 HPCQNAGSCLET
+472 QPCQNAGSCLET
-484 EQGYVCECQ
+484 ERGYVCECQ

-498 QDCRDK
+498 QDCRDQ
-504 LSEGCECRNGGNCLE
+504 LSEGCECRNGGSCLE
-519 GNVTVCQCP
+519 GNVTVCQCL

-543 PCNVNTQ
+543 PCNMNTQ

-567 CHTDYGTNH
+567 CHTSYGTNH

-587 LNGGSCEVHDDSYT
+587 LNGGSCKVHEDSYS
-601 CECPRGFLGKHC
+601 CECPQGFLGMHC

-631 CREADGEYHCTC
+631 CREADGEYHCSC

-675 GKYKCDCPLG
+675 GKYKCDCPPG
-685 YAGRHCEIVPSPCF
+685 YTGRHCEIVPSPCF
-699 LGPCENGATCEDL
+699 PSPCENGATCEEL

-719 CPVGYVGKHCQSE
+719 CSLGYVGKHCQFE

-745 ASFNSTKLGSLAE
+745 ASFNSTKVGSLAE
-758 YQCELGYTL
+758 YQCELGYIL
-767 SQRNHPR
+767 SQHNHPR
-774 VCRLPGVWS
+774 VCRVPGVWS

-788 NEIDECW
+788 DEIDECQ

-800 NGGHC
+800 NGGQC
-805 KDRVA
+805 KDRVSA
-810 EFLCLCEPGYTG
+810 FLCLCEPGYTG
-822 HRCESD
+822 HHCELD
-828 VDECQLEPCK
+828 VDECQSEPCK
-838 NGGTCQDLP
+838 NSGTCHDLP
-847 GSFACYCPEGFLGS
+847 GSFACSCPEGFLGT

-868 ACESGPCQNG
+868 ACESDPCQNG
-878 GECKSYG
+878 GDCESYG

-912 CGSRGYCLPGNGTH
+912 CGSRGYCLPSNGTH

-935 GKSCEK
+935 GKNCEK
-941 GKGPQKWHQDA
+941 
-952 AQGSTPA
+952 
-959 RQRPPPARGSTPSG
+959 
-973 TSGSPGGRQ
+973 
-982 GWGLASAA
+982 
-990 GGRQCG
+990 
-996 EAQAP
+996 
-1001 GSVRGRWG
+1001 
-1009 QVSLAP
+1009 
-1015 CSDGDPS
+1015 
-1022 DALRRGGRGVQ
+1022 
-1033 GKPLATSAGLPGAPR
+1033 
-1048 PVPPVP
+1048 
-1054 QPWRVVARAQPPVL
+1054 
-1068 PGRCGRSAPGAQALP
+1068 
-1083 CLPGR
+1083 
-1088 WQTVPAGPL
+1088 
-1097 PGAPRE
+1097 
-1103 RARALSSTAAAL
+1103 
-1115 PLAAGVCSLKIHGIT
+1115 
-1130 SPLCFCPHPEELLP
+1130 
-1144 PTSLK
+1144 
-1149 VERVEDTGVLISWH
+1149 
-1163 PPEDAAARQLIDG
+1163 
-1176 YAVTYVSLDGSYRR
+1176 
-1190 TDFVDRSRSAH
+1190 
-1201 QLRALASGRA
+1201 
-1211 YNISVFSVKRNV
+1211 VKRNV

-1248 ITNVTASA
+1248 ISNVTASA
-1256 ITVQW
+1256 ITVHW
-1261 ALHRLKHSTVSRV
+1261 ALHRLQHSTVSRV
-1274 RVSIRQPAD
+1274 RVSIRHTGD
-1283 LADRTV
+1283 LAARTV

-1302 LQPGERYIVHVVTLS
+1302 LQPGERYIIHVTTLS
-1317 GLGTEDHPS
+1317 GLGVEDHPS
-1326 ESLAVD
+1326 ESLATA

-1342 PKNLTASRVTATS
+1342 PQNLTASHVTATS
-1355 VSMAWEQPPA
+1355 VSMAWQQPPA
-1365 GAVEGYIINVT
+1365 GTTEGYIINVT

-1391 MSYTVRD
+1391 VSYTVRD
-1398 LLPGQRYRLSVTAVQ
+1398 LLPGQRYHLSLTAVQ
-1413 NTEQGQVHSEPIH
+1413 NTEQGQLHSEPIH
-1426 LYVTTLQRDGAL
+1426 LHVSTLQRDGAP
-1438 ERRWN
+1438 ERRWS
-1443 QAGHSRVLRNRL
+1443 QAGHPRVLRNRL
-1455 PPALLPD
+1455 PPAFLPE

-1496 TALGKSIT
+1496 PALGRSIT

-1514 LENMDV
+1514 LENTEV
-1520 SSQGNLALQLRKA
+1520 SSWNSLALQLREA
-1533 KSKSEGQNCSTNP
+1533 KSKREGQNCSQNP
-1546 CRNGGTCAR
+1546 CRNGGSCTR
-1555 DADSYHC
+1555 DGESYHC
-1562 NCRPGFKGWL
+1562 ACRPGFKGRL
-1572 CELGTGESTRYTRKS
+1572 CQLACKKVPHSCTRLYSETRAFPVWEGGTCHYLSRRVYKVHQDICYKESCESTTAKRTSSRKPS
-1587 ATRRAARAPVPRRQ
+1587 NSHTLKKP
-1601 PTENQAT
+1601 
-1608 VAH
+1608 

>member
-1 MRGLAGWAVLVALG
+1 MQVLAGWAVLVALG
-15 EWLWA
+15 WCLRAAAE
-20 GGVVP
+20 VP
-25 LADFYP
+25 LGDFYP

-36 GDAATGKQ
+36 GDAATRKQ
-44 DDGGSELRPLAVRFP
+44 DDGGSELRPLSIPFP

-107 NRRAGDVYYRE
+107 NRRAGEIYYRE

-123 ILERASRD
+123 ILDRASRD
-131 IAQYFPEFPG
+131 IAQYFPEFPE
-141 FAAQWVFIATWYRVT
+141 FSAQWVFIATWYRVT

-315 HPCQNGATCLNGAG
+315 QPCQNGATCLNGAG
-329 SFSCRCSPGFRGTNC
+329 RFTCRCPPGFRGNSC
-344 ETEESP
+344 ETAESP
-350 CESRVCQNGG
+350 CENRVCQNGG
-360 RCQAVNGMAA
+360 SCQVVNRTAE
-370 CLCQPG
+370 CLCQSG
-376 YMGTDCQ
+376 YTGEDCQ

-397 GHCIDLVDNY
+397 GHCMDLVDNY

-416 GQRCETDSSSCE
+416 GQRCET
-428 DRSCQNRQTCNY
+428 
-440 IRPGRYICTCS
+440 
-451 PGYYGNNCQY
+451 

-472 HPCQNAGSCLET
+472 QPCQNAGSCLET
-484 EQGYVCECQ
+484 ERGYVCECQ

-498 QDCRDK
+498 QDCRDQ
-504 LSEGCECRNGGNCLE
+504 LSEGCECRNGGSCLE
-519 GNVTVCQCP
+519 GNVTVCQCL

-543 PCNVNTQ
+543 PCNMNTQ

-567 CHTDYGTNH
+567 CHTSYGTNH

-587 LNGGSCEVHDDSYT
+587 LNGGSCKVHDDSYS
-601 CECPRGFLGKHC
+601 CECPQGFLGMHC

-631 CREADGEYHCTC
+631 CREADGEYHCSC

-675 GKYKCDCPLG
+675 GKYKCDCPPG
-685 YAGRHCEIVPSPCF
+685 YTGRHCEIVPSPCF
-699 LGPCENGATCEDL
+699 PSPCENGATCEEL

-719 CPVGYVGKHCQSE
+719 CSLGYVGKHCQFE

-745 ASFNSTKLGSLAE
+745 ASFNSTKVGSLAE
-758 YQCELGYTL
+758 YQCELGYIL
-767 SQRNHPR
+767 SQHNHPR
-774 VCRLPGVWS
+774 VCRPGTPSQCCLLPSPGIPVLCS
-783 DPPEC
+783 C
-788 NEIDECW
+788 LSLAQMSLEIDECQ

-800 NGGHC
+800 NGGQC
-805 KDRVA
+805 KDRVSA
-810 EFLCLCEPGYTG
+810 FLCLCEPGYTG
-822 HRCESD
+822 HHCE
-828 VDECQLEPCK
+828 L
-838 NGGTCQDLP
+838 
-847 GSFACYCPEGFLGS
+847 
-861 QCETEVD
+861 EVD
-868 ACESGPCQNG
+868 ACESDPCQNG
-878 GECKSYG
+878 GDCESYG

-912 CGSRGYCLPGNGTH
+912 CGSRGYCLPSNGTH

-935 GKSCEK
+935 GKNCEK
-941 GKGPQKWHQDA
+941 
-952 AQGSTPA
+952 
-959 RQRPPPARGSTPSG
+959 
-973 TSGSPGGRQ
+973 
-982 GWGLASAA
+982 
-990 GGRQCG
+990 
-996 EAQAP
+996 
-1001 GSVRGRWG
+1001 
-1009 QVSLAP
+1009 
-1015 CSDGDPS
+1015 
-1022 DALRRGGRGVQ
+1022 
-1033 GKPLATSAGLPGAPR
+1033 
-1048 PVPPVP
+1048 
-1054 QPWRVVARAQPPVL
+1054 
-1068 PGRCGRSAPGAQALP
+1068 
-1083 CLPGR
+1083 
-1088 WQTVPAGPL
+1088 
-1097 PGAPRE
+1097 
-1103 RARALSSTAAAL
+1103 
-1115 PLAAGVCSLKIHGIT
+1115 
-1130 SPLCFCPHPEELLP
+1130 ELLP

-1201 QLRALASGRA
+1201 QLRALTSGRA

-1248 ITNVTASA
+1248 ISNVTAGA
-1256 ITVQW
+1256 ITVHW
-1261 ALHRLKHSTVSRV
+1261 ALHRLQHSTVSRV
-1274 RVSIRQPAD
+1274 RVSIRHTGD
-1283 LADRTV
+1283 LAARTV

-1302 LQPGERYIVHVVTLS
+1302 LQPGERYIIHVTTLS
-1317 GLGTEDHPS
+1317 GLGVEDHPS
-1326 ESLAVD
+1326 ESLATA

-1342 PKNLTASRVTATS
+1342 PQNLTASHVTATS
-1355 VSMAWEQPPA
+1355 VSMAWQQPPA
-1365 GAVEGYIINVT
+1365 GTTEGYIINVT

-1391 MSYTVRD
+1391 VSYTVRD
-1398 LLPGQRYRLSVTAVQ
+1398 LLPGQRYHLSLTAVQ
-1413 NTEQGQVHSEPIH
+1413 NTEQGQLHSEPIH
-1426 LYVTTLQRDGAL
+1426 LHVSTLQRDGAP
-1438 ERRWN
+1438 ERRWS
-1443 QAGHSRVLRNRL
+1443 QAGHPRVLRNRL
-1455 PPALLPD
+1455 PPAFLPE

-1496 TALGKSIT
+1496 PALGRSIT

-1514 LENMDV
+1514 LENTEV
-1520 SSQGNLALQLRKA
+1520 SSWDSLALQLREA
-1533 KSKSEGQNCSTNP
+1533 KSKREGQNCSQNP
-1546 CRNGGTCAR
+1546 CRNGGTCTR
-1555 DADSYHC
+1555 DGESYHC
-1562 NCRPGFKGWL
+1562 ACRPGFKGRL
-1572 CELGTGESTRYTRKS
+1572 CQLACKKVPHSCTRLYSETRAFPVWEGGTCHYL
-1587 ATRRAARAPVPRRQ
+1587 
-1601 PTENQAT
+1601 
-1608 VAH
+1608 

>member
-31 FGPAQ
+31 FGPTQ
-36 GDAATGKQ
+36 GDATTRKQ
-44 DDGGSELRPLAVRFP
+44 DDGGSELRPLSVPFP

-131 IAQYFPEFPG
+131 IVQYFPEFPG
-141 FAAQWVFIATWYRVT
+141 FSAQWVFIATWYRVT
-156 FFGGNSFSPVN
+156 FFGGSSFSPVN

-329 SFSCRCSPGFRGTNC
+329 SFSCRCPPGFRGTSC
-344 ETEESP
+344 ETAEESP
-350 CESRVCQNGG
+350 CESRVCQNSG
-360 RCQAVNGMAA
+360 RCQAANGTVV

-376 YMGTDCQ
+376 YTGVECQ

-397 GHCIDLVDNY
+397 GHCVDLVNNY
-407 TCVCLEPFV
+407 TCMCLEPFV
-416 GQRCETDSSSCE
+416 GQRCETDLYSCE
-428 DRSCQNRQTCNY
+428 DRSCRNRQTCNY

-504 LSEGCECRNGGNCLE
+504 LSEGCECRNGGSCLE
-519 GNVTVCQCP
+519 GNITICQCP

-543 PCNVNTQ
+543 PCNMNTQ

-601 CECPRGFLGKHC
+601 CECSPGFLGKHC
-613 EKAKPRLCST
+613 EKAKPRLCSM

-663 PCQNGGTCFHYI
+663 PCQNRGTCFHYI
-675 GKYKCDCPLG
+675 GKYKCDCPPG

-699 LGPCENGATCEDL
+699 LSPCENGATCEDL
-712 GGGYACT
+712 SGGYACT
-719 CPVGYVGKHCQSE
+719 CPMGYIGKHCQSE

-745 ASFNSTKLGSLAE
+745 ASFNSTKVGSLAE

-767 SQRNHPR
+767 SQHNHPR
-774 VCRLPGVWS
+774 VCRLPGIWS

-788 NEIDECW
+788 NEINECW

-800 NGGHC
+800 NGGRC
-805 KDRVA
+805 KDHVA
-810 EFLCLCEPGYTG
+810 KFLCLCEPGYTG
-822 HRCESD
+822 HRCELD
-828 VDECQLEPCK
+828 VDECQSEPCK
-838 NGGTCQDLP
+838 NGGTCRDLP
-847 GSFACYCPEGFLGS
+847 GSFACYCPEGFVGT

-868 ACESGPCQNG
+868 ACKSGPCRNG
-878 GECKSYG
+878 GECESYG

-897 GYHCETASDPCFSSP
+897 GYHCETASDPCFSNP

-941 GKGPQKWHQDA
+941 
-952 AQGSTPA
+952 
-959 RQRPPPARGSTPSG
+959 
-973 TSGSPGGRQ
+973 
-982 GWGLASAA
+982 
-990 GGRQCG
+990 
-996 EAQAP
+996 
-1001 GSVRGRWG
+1001 
-1009 QVSLAP
+1009 
-1015 CSDGDPS
+1015 
-1022 DALRRGGRGVQ
+1022 
-1033 GKPLATSAGLPGAPR
+1033 
-1048 PVPPVP
+1048 
-1054 QPWRVVARAQPPVL
+1054 
-1068 PGRCGRSAPGAQALP
+1068 
-1083 CLPGR
+1083 
-1088 WQTVPAGPL
+1088 
-1097 PGAPRE
+1097 
-1103 RARALSSTAAAL
+1103 
-1115 PLAAGVCSLKIHGIT
+1115 
-1130 SPLCFCPHPEELLP
+1130 
-1144 PTSLK
+1144 
-1149 VERVEDTGVLISWH
+1149 
-1163 PPEDAAARQLIDG
+1163 
-1176 YAVTYVSLDGSYRR
+1176 
-1190 TDFVDRSRSAH
+1190 
-1201 QLRALASGRA
+1201 
-1211 YNISVFSVKRNV
+1211 VKRNM
-1223 NNKNDISRPVML
+1223 NNKNDISRPIML

-1248 ITNVTASA
+1248 ITNVTAST

-1261 ALHRLKHSTVSRV
+1261 ALHRLKHFTVSRV
-1274 RVSIRQPAD
+1274 RVSIRQLGD

-1302 LQPGERYIVHVVTLS
+1302 LQPGEQYIVHVTTLS
-1317 GLGTEDHPS
+1317 GLGMEDHPS
-1326 ESLAVD
+1326 ESVATA

-1342 PKNLTASRVTATS
+1342 PQNLTASRVTATS
-1355 VSMAWEQPPA
+1355 VSVVWEQPPT

-1391 MSYTVRD
+1391 VSYTVRD

-1413 NTEQGQVHSEPIH
+1413 NTEQGQAHSEPIH
-1426 LYVTTLQRDGAL
+1426 LYITTLQSNGAP
-1438 ERRWN
+1438 ERRWS
-1443 QAGHSRVLRNRL
+1443 QAGHPRVLRNRL
-1455 PPALLPD
+1455 PPAFLPE

-1468 HDTAEEPSPA
+1468 HDTAEEPSPSL
-1478 PRFTELVDGRG
+1478 RFTELVDGRG

-1496 TALGKSIT
+1496 AALSKSI
-1504 VKTQPEAPVK
+1504 PVK
-1514 LENMDV
+1514 M
-1520 SSQGNLALQLRKA
+1520 RKCSPTFLGSA
-1533 KSKSEGQNCSTNP
+1533 MAPGSDSHACFAGEGQNCTMNP
-1546 CRNGGTCAR
+1546 CRNGGTCTREAE
-1555 DADSYHC
+1555 SYHC

-1572 CELGTGESTRYTRKS
+1572 CELACKKVPHSCTRLFSETKSFPVWERGTCHYLYRRVYKAHQDICYKESCQSTGSKKTSSRY
-1587 ATRRAARAPVPRRQ
+1587 RQ
-1601 PTENQAT
+1601 WQHVGHP
-1608 VAH
+1608 

>member
-31 FGPAQ
+31 FGPTQ
-36 GDAATGKQ
+36 GDAATRKQ
-44 DDGGSELRPLAVRFP
+44 DDGGSELRPLSVPFP

-131 IAQYFPEFPG
+131 IMQYFPEFPG
-141 FAAQWVFIATWYRVT
+141 FSAQWVFIATWYRVT
-156 FFGGNSFSPVN
+156 FFGGSSFSPVN

-315 HPCQNGATCLNGAG
+315 HPCQNGATCINGAS
-329 SFSCRCSPGFRGTNC
+329 SFSCRCPPGFRGTSC

-350 CESRVCQNGG
+350 CESKVCQNGG
-360 RCQAVNGMAA
+360 RCQVANGTAA

-376 YMGTDCQ
+376 YMGADCQ

-397 GHCIDLVDNY
+397 GHCVDLVDNY

-428 DRSCQNRQTCNY
+428 DRSCRNRQTCNY

-484 EQGYVCECQ
+484 EQGYVCECR

-504 LSEGCECRNGGNCLE
+504 LSEGCECRNGGSCLE
-519 GNVTVCQCP
+519 GNVTICQCP

-543 PCNVNTQ
+543 PCNMNTQ
-550 CPDGGY
+550 CPDSGY

-613 EKAKPRLCST
+613 EKAKPRLCSM

-675 GKYKCDCPLG
+675 GKYKCDCPPG

-699 LGPCENGATCEDL
+699 LSPCENGATCEDL

-732 VDCGIPSEVKHAQ
+732 VDCGVPSEVKHAQ
-745 ASFNSTKLGSLAE
+745 ASFNSTKVGSLAE

-767 SQRNHPR
+767 SQHNHPR
-774 VCRLPGVWS
+774 VCRLPGIWS

-788 NEIDECW
+788 DEIDECW

-800 NGGHC
+800 NGGQC
-805 KDRVA
+805 KDRIA

-822 HRCESD
+822 HHCESD
-828 VDECQLEPCK
+828 VDECQSEPCK
-838 NGGTCQDLP
+838 NGGTCQDLL
-847 GSFACYCPEGFLGS
+847 GSFACYCPEGFVGT

-868 ACESGPCQNG
+868 ACESGPCRNG
-878 GECKSYG
+878 GECESYG

-897 GYHCETASDPCFSSP
+897 GYHCET
-912 CGSRGYCLPGNGTH
+912 G
-926 SCTCKVSYT
+926 
-935 GKSCEK
+935 
-941 GKGPQKWHQDA
+941 
-952 AQGSTPA
+952 
-959 RQRPPPARGSTPSG
+959 
-973 TSGSPGGRQ
+973 
-982 GWGLASAA
+982 
-990 GGRQCG
+990 
-996 EAQAP
+996 
-1001 GSVRGRWG
+1001 
-1009 QVSLAP
+1009 
-1015 CSDGDPS
+1015 
-1022 DALRRGGRGVQ
+1022 
-1033 GKPLATSAGLPGAPR
+1033 
-1048 PVPPVP
+1048 
-1054 QPWRVVARAQPPVL
+1054 
-1068 PGRCGRSAPGAQALP
+1068 
-1083 CLPGR
+1083 
-1088 WQTVPAGPL
+1088 
-1097 PGAPRE
+1097 
-1103 RARALSSTAAAL
+1103 
-1115 PLAAGVCSLKIHGIT
+1115 
-1130 SPLCFCPHPEELLP
+1130 
-1144 PTSLK
+1144 
-1149 VERVEDTGVLISWH
+1149 
-1163 PPEDAAARQLIDG
+1163 
-1176 YAVTYVSLDGSYRR
+1176 
-1190 TDFVDRSRSAH
+1190 
-1201 QLRALASGRA
+1201 
-1211 YNISVFSVKRNV
+1211 
-1223 NNKNDISRPVML
+1223 
-1235 TTRTR
+1235 

-1248 ITNVTASA
+1248 IMNVTASA

-1274 RVSIRQPAD
+1274 RVSIRQPGD

-1302 LQPGERYIVHVVTLS
+1302 LQPGERYIVHVTTLS

-1326 ESLAVD
+1326 ESLATA

-1342 PKNLTASRVTATS
+1342 PQNLTTSRVTATS

-1391 MSYTVRD
+1391 VSYTVRD

-1426 LYVTTLQRDGAL
+1426 LYVATLQRDGAP
-1438 ERRWN
+1438 EGRWS
-1443 QAGHSRVLRNRL
+1443 QSGHPRVLRNRL
-1455 PPALLPD
+1455 PPAFLPE

-1468 HDTAEEPSPA
+1468 HDTVEELSPA

-1496 TALGKSIT
+1496 TALSKSIT

-1514 LENMDV
+1514 LENVEV
-1520 SSQGNLALQLRKA
+1520 SSQGSLALQLREA

-1555 DADSYHC
+1555 NAESYHC
-1562 NCRPGFKGWL
+1562 DCRPGFKGRF
-1572 CELGTGESTRYTRKS
+1572 CELAACKKVPHLCTRLYSETKSFPVWEGGTCHYLYRRVYKVHQDVCYKENCKSTGSEKRTSRKPS
-1587 ATRRAARAPVPRRQ
+1587 NSHTLKKP
-1601 PTENQAT
+1601 
-1608 VAH
+1608 

>member
-31 FGPAQ
+31 FGPTQ
-36 GDAATGKQ
+36 GDAATRKQ
-44 DDGGSELRPLAVRFP
+44 DDGGSELRPLSLPFP

-141 FAAQWVFIATWYRVT
+141 FSAQWVFIATWYRVT
-156 FFGGNSFSPVN
+156 FFGGSSFSPVN

-329 SFSCRCSPGFRGTNC
+329 NFSCRCLPGFRGTNC

-360 RCQAVNGMAA
+360 RCQAVNGTAA
-370 CLCQPG
+370 CLCQLG
-376 YMGTDCQ
+376 YTGADCQ

-397 GHCIDLVDNY
+397 GHCVDMVDNY

-428 DRSCQNRQTCNY
+428 DWSCRNRQTCNY

-484 EQGYVCECQ
+484 EQGYICECR

-504 LSEGCECRNGGNCLE
+504 LSEGCECRNGGSCLE
-519 GNVTVCQCP
+519 GNVTICQCP

-543 PCNVNTQ
+543 PCNMNTQ

-567 CHTDYGTNH
+567 CHTDYSTNH

-675 GKYKCDCPLG
+675 GKYKCDCPPG
-685 YAGRHCEIVPSPCF
+685 YAGRHCEIAPSPCF
-699 LGPCENGATCEDL
+699 LSPCENGATCEDL
-712 GGGYACT
+712 GWGYACT

-732 VDCGIPSEVKHAQ
+732 VDCGVPSEVKHAQ
-745 ASFNSTKLGSLAE
+745 ASFNSTKVGSLAE

-767 SQRNHPR
+767 SQHNHPR

-788 NEIDECW
+788 NEIDECL

-800 NGGHC
+800 NGGRC
-805 KDRVA
+805 KDRIA

-822 HRCESD
+822 HHCESD
-828 VDECQLEPCK
+828 VDECQSEPCK
-838 NGGTCQDLP
+838 NGGTCWDLP
-847 GSFACYCPEGFLGS
+847 GSFTCYCPEGFVGT

-868 ACESGPCQNG
+868 ACESAPCRNG
-878 GECKSYG
+878 GECESYG

-897 GYHCETASDPCFSSP
+897 GYHCEIASDPCFSSP

-941 GKGPQKWHQDA
+941 
-952 AQGSTPA
+952 
-959 RQRPPPARGSTPSG
+959 
-973 TSGSPGGRQ
+973 
-982 GWGLASAA
+982 
-990 GGRQCG
+990 
-996 EAQAP
+996 
-1001 GSVRGRWG
+1001 
-1009 QVSLAP
+1009 
-1015 CSDGDPS
+1015 
-1022 DALRRGGRGVQ
+1022 
-1033 GKPLATSAGLPGAPR
+1033 
-1048 PVPPVP
+1048 
-1054 QPWRVVARAQPPVL
+1054 
-1068 PGRCGRSAPGAQALP
+1068 
-1083 CLPGR
+1083 
-1088 WQTVPAGPL
+1088 
-1097 PGAPRE
+1097 
-1103 RARALSSTAAAL
+1103 
-1115 PLAAGVCSLKIHGIT
+1115 
-1130 SPLCFCPHPEELLP
+1130 ELLP

-1240 PRPVEGFE
+1240 PRTVEGFE

-1274 RVSIRQPAD
+1274 RVSIRRPGD

-1302 LQPGERYIVHVVTLS
+1302 LQPGERYIVHVTTLS

-1326 ESLAVD
+1326 ESLVPA

-1342 PKNLTASRVTATS
+1342 PQNLTASRVTTTS
-1355 VSMAWEQPPA
+1355 VAMVWEQPPT

-1391 MSYTVRD
+1391 VSYTVRD
-1398 LLPGQRYRLSVTAVQ
+1398 LLPGQWYRLSVTAVQ

-1426 LYVTTLQRDGAL
+1426 LYVTTLQRDGAP
-1438 ERRWN
+1438 ERRWS
-1443 QAGHSRVLRNRL
+1443 QGGHPRVLRNRL
-1455 PPALLPD
+1455 PPAFLPE

-1468 HDTAEEPSPA
+1468 HDIAEEPSPA

-1514 LENMDV
+1514 LENAEV
-1520 SSQGNLALQLRKA
+1520 SSQGSLALQLREA

-1546 CRNGGTCAR
+1546 CRNGGTCTR
-1555 DADSYHC
+1555 DAKSYHC
-1562 NCRPGFKGWL
+1562 DCRLGFKGRL
-1572 CELGTGESTRYTRKS
+1572 CELACKKVPHSCTRLYSETKSFPVWEGGTCHYLYRRVYKVHQDICYKESCEGTGSEKTTSRKPS
-1587 ATRRAARAPVPRRQ
+1587 NSHTLKKP
-1601 PTENQAT
+1601 
-1608 VAH
+1608 

>member
-31 FGPAQ
+31 FGPTQ
-36 GDAATGKQ
+36 GDAATRKQ
-44 DDGGSELRPLAVRFP
+44 DDGGSELRPLSIPFP

-107 NRRAGDVYYRE
+107 NRQAGDVYYRE

-131 IAQYFPEFPG
+131 ITQYFPEFPG
-141 FAAQWVFIATWYRVT
+141 FSAQWVFIATWYRVT
-156 FFGGNSFSPVN
+156 FFGGSSLSPVN

-329 SFSCRCSPGFRGTNC
+329 SFSCRCLPGFRGTSC
-344 ETEESP
+344 EAEESP

-360 RCQAVNGMAA
+360 RCQAVNGTAA

-376 YMGTDCQ
+376 YTGVDCQ

-416 GQRCETDSSSCE
+416 GQRCEKDSSSCE
-428 DRSCQNRQTCNY
+428 DWSCRNRQTCNY

-484 EQGYVCECQ
+484 EQGYICECQ

-504 LSEGCECRNGGNCLE
+504 LSEGCECRNGGSCLE
-519 GNVTVCQCP
+519 GNVTICQCL

-543 PCNVNTQ
+543 PCNMNTQ

-601 CECPRGFLGKHC
+601 CECPQGFLGKHC

-663 PCQNGGTCFHYI
+663 PCQNRGTCFHYI
-675 GKYKCDCPLG
+675 GKYKCDCPPG
-685 YAGRHCEIVPSPCF
+685 YTGRHCEI
-699 LGPCENGATCEDL
+699 
-712 GGGYACT
+712 
-719 CPVGYVGKHCQSE
+719 E
-732 VDCGIPSEVKHAQ
+732 VDCGVPSEVKHAQ
-745 ASFNSTKLGSLAE
+745 ASFNSTKVGSLAE
-758 YQCELGYTL
+758 YHCELGYTL
-767 SQRNHPR
+767 SQHNHPR

-788 NEIDECW
+788 DEIDECW

-800 NGGHC
+800 NGGRC

-810 EFLCLCEPGYTG
+810 KFLCLCEPGYTG
-822 HRCESD
+822 HHCESD
-828 VDECQLEPCK
+828 VDECQSEPCK
-838 NGGTCQDLP
+838 NGGTCRDLP
-847 GSFACYCPEGFLGS
+847 GSFACYCPAGFVGT

-868 ACESGPCQNG
+868 ACESGPCRNG
-878 GECKSYG
+878 GECESYG

-941 GKGPQKWHQDA
+941 
-952 AQGSTPA
+952 
-959 RQRPPPARGSTPSG
+959 
-973 TSGSPGGRQ
+973 
-982 GWGLASAA
+982 
-990 GGRQCG
+990 
-996 EAQAP
+996 
-1001 GSVRGRWG
+1001 
-1009 QVSLAP
+1009 
-1015 CSDGDPS
+1015 
-1022 DALRRGGRGVQ
+1022 
-1033 GKPLATSAGLPGAPR
+1033 
-1048 PVPPVP
+1048 
-1054 QPWRVVARAQPPVL
+1054 
-1068 PGRCGRSAPGAQALP
+1068 
-1083 CLPGR
+1083 
-1088 WQTVPAGPL
+1088 
-1097 PGAPRE
+1097 
-1103 RARALSSTAAAL
+1103 
-1115 PLAAGVCSLKIHGIT
+1115 
-1130 SPLCFCPHPEELLP
+1130 
-1144 PTSLK
+1144 
-1149 VERVEDTGVLISWH
+1149 
-1163 PPEDAAARQLIDG
+1163 
-1176 YAVTYVSLDGSYRR
+1176 
-1190 TDFVDRSRSAH
+1190 
-1201 QLRALASGRA
+1201 
-1211 YNISVFSVKRNV
+1211 VKRNV
-1223 NNKNDISRPVML
+1223 NNKNDISRPIML

-1274 RVSIRQPAD
+1274 RVAIRQPGD
-1283 LADRTV
+1283 LSDRTV

-1302 LQPGERYIVHVVTLS
+1302 LQPGERYIVHVTTLS
-1317 GLGTEDHPS
+1317 GLGMEDHPS
-1326 ESLAVD
+1326 ESLATA

-1342 PKNLTASRVTATS
+1342 PQNLTASRITTTS

-1365 GAVEGYIINVT
+1365 GAVEAYIINVT

-1391 MSYTVRD
+1391 VTYMVRD

-1426 LYVTTLQRDGAL
+1426 LYVTTLQRDGAP
-1438 ERRWN
+1438 ERRWS
-1443 QAGHSRVLRNRL
+1443 QAGHPRVLRNRL
-1455 PPALLPD
+1455 PPAFLPE

-1468 HDTAEEPSPA
+1468 RDTAEEPSPA

-1489 RISARFG
+1489 RISTRFS
-1496 TALGKSIT
+1496 TALSKSIT

-1514 LENMDV
+1514 LENVEV
-1520 SSQGNLALQLRKA
+1520 SSQGSLALKLREA

-1546 CRNGGTCAR
+1546 CRNGGTCIR
-1555 DADSYHC
+1555 DAESYHC
-1562 NCRPGFKGWL
+1562 DCRLGFKGRL
-1572 CELGTGESTRYTRKS
+1572 CELAACKKVPHSCTRLYSETKSFPVWEGGTCHYLYRRVYKVHQDFCYKESCESTGSEKTTSRKPS
-1587 ATRRAARAPVPRRQ
+1587 NSHTLKKP
-1601 PTENQAT
+1601 
-1608 VAH
+1608 